1 MKKYLTFFI
10 LLLLLLSCSNKKE
23 NQLENADLTKKET
36 KTFFNFQK
44 IHKKQ
49 SHLDFQNNLKHD
61 LSSKSNLF
69 DYDFFYNGGGVGIV
83 DINNDGLKDI
93 FFCGN
98 QVDNKLFLNKG
109 NLVFED
115 ISEAANIN
123 KHKNWSNGVSF
134 ADVNNDGWMDIY
146 ISQGGPYKKEV
157 RKNLLYIN
165 QKNNTFTEKAVA
177 YGLADT
183 GISTQ
188 ASFFDYD
195 KDGDLD
201 CIVANENEYY
211 GLDPVSFYK
220 TLTNKKRL
228 HQSSSHLYQNNDG
241 KYTDITEKSGLLKPT
256 FGLGLCVSDIN
267 NDGWLDIYI
276 ANDYY
281 VPDAMYLNNRNGTFT
296 DQIKN
301 ATKQVSFYGM
311 GVDIEDIN
319 NDNLNDIFVL
329 DMASADHVR
338 SKTLMASM
346 NVEKHNLLVNK
357 LKLHHQY
364 MFNSLQ
370 LNIGNNTFHNI
381 AQVTGVSKTDW
392 SWAGLIMDANN
403 NENND
408 IYITNGYRRYALD
421 NDVRIQISNTKRQ
434 YKGKVPL
441 QIKENIYNQLP
452 SEKLTNLF
460 FSNKGNLN
468 FLDET
473 SVSGLGEASF
483 SNGAA
488 YADLDNDGD
497 LDIVV
502 NNIDDDAFLFKNL
515 STENN
520 TGNFLKIE
528 TKGKISEDFAKV
540 TLVYDGK
547 TRTKE
552 SKRVRGYL
560 SSVEN
565 TVHFGLGENKI
576 IDTVRVLWTSG
587 KFEEKYNIKAN
598 SSLIFNEKDAIKTSK
613 LSQKSDNTLFRKINT
628 TLKFTHVENEFNDFE
643 KEILLPQKQ
652 STLGPY
658 ITKGD
663 VNNDGKNDVFI
674 GGAKNQA
681 AAIYL
686 QKGNS
691 FEKLKNPI
699 FEKDA
704 HYEDMEALF
713 IDIDND
719 GDKDLYVVSG
729 GNEFI
734 ERSESLKDRVYI
746 NNGYGNF
753 TSRETNEIK
762 YYTISGKTVSK
773 IDFDNDGDFDIIVGN
788 RIKPQKYPVHEP
800 SIIYE
805 NIDGVFKNVTA
816 KIASEFENF
825 GIINK
830 VITTDFNNDGWQDF
844 IAVGEWTHIGIFLND
859 KGTFKDISSNSELNT
874 EKGWWNSITETD
886 VNNDGLKDYVIGNM
900 GLNNKLKANK
910 EKPLRI
916 YADDFDENGT
926 HDIVLS
932 YKYDGKYVPLRGKEC
947 STQQMPFISK
957 KIKSYYEFAN
967 SSLDDIYGQKLQT
980 SYNREVNEFKS
991 ILLLNE
997 GENKFKKVILPAMAQ
1012 TMPILDGDTFD
1023 FNQDGFEDLI
1033 VVGNIYNTEVETPR
1047 LDNPYG
1053 LVLLSNKKDNYT
1065 VLTPKKTGLYLNG
1078 NTKSVALIHH
1088 KKLKKLFA
1096 IIAVNNGKTELF
1108 EFLDKP

>member
-1 MKKYLTFFI
+1 MKSYLTLYISI
-10 LLLLLLSCSNKKE
+10 LILTSCSNKS
-23 NQLENADLTKKET
+23 ET
-36 KTFFNFQK
+36 ILDSQNLGEKVNITLFNFQK
-44 IHKKQ
+44 INKKQ
-49 SHLDFQNNLKHD
+49 SNLDFQNTLKHD
-61 LSSKSNLF
+61 LSTKSNLF
-69 DYDFFYNGGGVGIV
+69 DYDFFYNGAGVGIV
-83 DINNDGLKDI
+83 DVNNDGLKDV

-115 ISEAANIN
+115 ISEKANIN
-123 KHKNWSNGVSF
+123 QHKNWSNGVTF

-146 ISQGGPYKKEV
+146 VTQGGPYNLEE
-157 RKNLLYIN
+157 RQNLLYIN
-165 QKNNTFTEKAVA
+165 QKDNTFTEKAVE

-188 ASFFDYD
+188 ASFFDFD

-201 CIVANENEYY
+201 CIVANENDYY
-211 GLDPVSFYK
+211 GLDPITFYK
-220 TLTNKKRL
+220 TLKNKKHL
-228 HQSSSHLYQNNDG
+228 HQSSSHLYKNNNG
-241 KYTDITEKSGLLKPT
+241 KFIDITEKSGLLKPT

-281 VPDAMYLNNRNGTFT
+281 VPDALYLNNGNSTFT
-296 DQIKN
+296 DQIKK

-311 GVDIEDIN
+311 GVDVEDIN

-329 DMASADHVR
+329 DMASADHIR

-357 LKLHHQY
+357 LDLHHQY

-370 LNIGNNTFHNI
+370 LNIGNNKFHNV
-381 AQVTGVSKTDW
+381 AQVTGLSKTDW
-392 SWAGLIMDANN
+392 SWAGLIFDANN
-403 NENND
+403 DENND
-408 IYITNGYRRYALD
+408 IYVTNGYRRYALD
-421 NDVRIQISNTKRQ
+421 NDIRIQISNIKKQ
-434 YKGKVPL
+434 YRGKVPL
-441 QIKENIYNQLP
+441 KIKEEIYNQLP

-460 FSNKGNLN
+460 FSNNGNLN
-468 FLDET
+468 FLNKT
-473 SVSGLGEASF
+473 SDSGLSEPSF

-515 STENN
+515 STENDA
-520 TGNFLKIE
+520 GNYVKIE
-528 TKGKISEDFAKV
+528 TKGTISEDFAKV
-540 TLVYDGK
+540 TLMYDGK

-560 SSVEN
+560 SSVDN
-565 TVHFGLGENKI
+565 TVHFGLGKHKI
-576 IDTVRVLWTSG
+576 IDTVRVLWASG
-587 KFEEKYNIKAN
+587 NFEEKYNIKAN
-598 SSLIFNEKDAIKTSK
+598 SNLIFNEKDAKNHNKLRQKTN
-613 LSQKSDNTLFRKINT
+613 NTLFKKNNT
-628 TLKFTHVENEFNDFE
+628 LLNFTHVENEFNDFE

-658 ITKGD
+658 IVKGD
-663 VNNDGKNDVFI
+663 VNNDGKEDVFI
-674 GGAKNQA
+674 GGAKNQP

-686 QKGNS
+686 QKDNS
-691 FEKLKNPI
+691 FEKIKNTI
-699 FEKDA
+699 FDKDA

-719 GDKDLYVVSG
+719 SDLDLYVVSG
-729 GNEFI
+729 GNEFL
-734 ERSESLKDRVYI
+734 ERSESLKDRIYI
-746 NNGYGNF
+746 NDGKGNF
-753 TSRETNEIK
+753 KNKETNEIK
-762 YYTISGKTVSK
+762 DYTISGKTVSK

-805 NIDGVFKNVTA
+805 NVNGIFKNTTA
-816 KIASEFENF
+816 KIAPTFENF

-844 IAVGEWTHIGIFLND
+844 IAVGEWTHVGVFLND
-859 KGTFKDISSNSELNT
+859 KGTFKDISSTSKLNT

-900 GLNNKLKANK
+900 GLNNKLKASK

-932 YKYDGKYVPLRGKEC
+932 YQYDGKYVPLRGKEC

-957 KIKSYYEFAN
+957 RIKSYYEFAN
-967 SSLDDIYGQKLQT
+967 SSLEDIYGQKLQT

-991 ILLLNE
+991 ILLLNK
-997 GENKFKKVILPAMAQ
+997 GENKFKKIILPAMAQ

-1065 VLTPKKTGLYLNG
+1065 VLPPKDTGLYLNG
-1078 NTKSVALIHH
+1078 NAKSVELIHH
-1088 KKLKKLFA
+1088 KKLNKILA

-1108 EFLDKP
+1108 ELNAK

>member
-1 MKKYLTFFI
+1 MKSYLTLYISI
-10 LLLLLLSCSNKKE
+10 LILSSCSNK
-23 NQLENADLTKKET
+23 NET
-36 KTFFNFQK
+36 ILDSQNLGEKVNITLFNFQK
-44 IHKKQ
+44 INKKQ
-49 SHLDFQNNLKHD
+49 SNLDFQNTLKHD
-61 LSSKSNLF
+61 LSTKSNLF
-69 DYDFFYNGGGVGIV
+69 DYDFFYNGAGVGIV
-83 DINNDGLKDI
+83 DVNNDGLKDV

-115 ISEAANIN
+115 ISEKANIN
-123 KHKNWSNGVSF
+123 QHKNWSNGVTF

-146 ISQGGPYKKEV
+146 VTQGGPYNLEE
-157 RKNLLYIN
+157 RQNLLYIN
-165 QKNNTFTEKAVA
+165 QKDNTFTEKAVE

-188 ASFFDYD
+188 ASFFDFD

-201 CIVANENEYY
+201 CIVANENDYY
-211 GLDPVSFYK
+211 GLDPITFYK
-220 TLTNKKRL
+220 TLKNKKRL
-228 HQSSSHLYQNNDG
+228 HQSSSHLYKNNNG
-241 KYTDITEKSGLLKPT
+241 KFIDITEKSGLLKPT

-281 VPDAMYLNNRNGTFT
+281 VPDALYLNNRNSTFT
-296 DQIKN
+296 DQIKK

-311 GVDIEDIN
+311 GVDVEDIN

-329 DMASADHVR
+329 DMASADHIR

-357 LKLHHQY
+357 LDLHHQY

-370 LNIGNNTFHNI
+370 LNIGNNKFHNV
-381 AQVTGVSKTDW
+381 AQVTGLSKTDW
-392 SWAGLIMDANN
+392 SWAGLIFDANN
-403 NENND
+403 DENND
-408 IYITNGYRRYALD
+408 IYVTNGYRRYALD
-421 NDVRIQISNTKRQ
+421 NDIRIQISNIKKQ
-434 YKGKVPL
+434 YRGKVPL
-441 QIKENIYNQLP
+441 KIKEEIYNQLP

-460 FSNKGNLN
+460 FSNNGNLN
-468 FLDET
+468 FLNKT
-473 SVSGLGEASF
+473 SDSGLSEPSF

-515 STENN
+515 STEND
-520 TGNFLKIE
+520 TGNYVKIE
-528 TKGKISEDFAKV
+528 TKGTISEDFAKV
-540 TLVYDGK
+540 TLIYDGK

-560 SSVEN
+560 SSVDN
-565 TVHFGLGENKI
+565 TVHFGLGKHKI
-576 IDTVRVLWTSG
+576 IDTVRVLWASG
-587 KFEEKYNIKAN
+587 NFEEKYNIKAN
-598 SSLIFNEKDAIKTSK
+598 SNLIFNEKDAKNHNKLRQKTN
-613 LSQKSDNTLFRKINT
+613 NTLFKKNNT
-628 TLKFTHVENEFNDFE
+628 LLNFTHVENEFNDFE

-658 ITKGD
+658 IVKGD
-663 VNNDGKNDVFI
+663 VNNDGKEDVFI
-674 GGAKNQA
+674 GGAKNQP

-686 QKGNS
+686 QKDNS
-691 FEKLKNPI
+691 FEKIKNTI
-699 FEKDA
+699 FDKDA

-719 GDKDLYVVSG
+719 SDLDLYVVSG
-729 GNEFI
+729 GNEFL
-734 ERSESLKDRVYI
+734 ERSESLKDRIYI
-746 NNGYGNF
+746 NDGKGNF
-753 TSRETNEIK
+753 KNKETNEIK
-762 YYTISGKTVSK
+762 DYTISGKTVSK

-805 NIDGVFKNVTA
+805 NVNGIFKNTTA
-816 KIASEFENF
+816 KIAPTFENF

-844 IAVGEWTHIGIFLND
+844 IAVGEWTHVGVFLND
-859 KGTFKDISSNSELNT
+859 KGTFKDISSTSKLNT

-900 GLNNKLKANK
+900 GLNNKLKASK

-932 YKYDGKYVPLRGKEC
+932 YQYDGKYVPLRGKEC

-957 KIKSYYEFAN
+957 RIKSYYEFAN
-967 SSLDDIYGQKLQT
+967 SSLEDIYGQKLQT

-991 ILLLNE
+991 ILLLNK
-997 GENKFKKVILPAMAQ
+997 GENKFKKIILPAMAQ

-1065 VLTPKKTGLYLNG
+1065 VLPPKNTGLYLNG
-1078 NTKSVALIHH
+1078 NAKSVELIHH
-1088 KKLKKLFA
+1088 KKLNKILA

-1108 EFLDKP
+1108 ELNAK

>member
-1 MKKYLTFFI
+1 MKSYLTLYISI
-10 LLLLLLSCSNKKE
+10 LILSSCSNKS
-23 NQLENADLTKKET
+23 ET
-36 KTFFNFQK
+36 ILDSQNLGEKVNITLFNFQK
-44 IHKKQ
+44 INKKQ
-49 SHLDFQNNLKHD
+49 SNLDFKNTLKHD
-61 LSSKSNLF
+61 LSTKSNLF
-69 DYDFFYNGGGVGIV
+69 DYDFFYNGAGVGIV
-83 DINNDGLKDI
+83 DVNNDGLKDV

-115 ISEAANIN
+115 ISEKANIN
-123 KHKNWSNGVSF
+123 QHKNWSNGVTF

-146 ISQGGPYKKEV
+146 VTQGGPYNLEE
-157 RKNLLYIN
+157 RQNLLYIN
-165 QKNNTFTEKAVA
+165 QKDNTFTEKAVE

-188 ASFFDYD
+188 ASFFDFD

-201 CIVANENEYY
+201 CIVANENDYY
-211 GLDPVSFYK
+211 GLDPITFYK
-220 TLTNKKRL
+220 TLKNKKRL
-228 HQSSSHLYQNNDG
+228 HQSSSHLYKNNNG
-241 KYTDITEKSGLLKPT
+241 KFIDITEKSGLLKPT

-281 VPDAMYLNNRNGTFT
+281 VPDALYLNNGNSTFT
-296 DQIKN
+296 DQIKK

-311 GVDIEDIN
+311 GVDVEDIN

-329 DMASADHVR
+329 DMASADHIR

-357 LKLHHQY
+357 LDLHHQY

-370 LNIGNNTFHNI
+370 LNIGNNKFHNV
-381 AQVTGVSKTDW
+381 AQVTGLSKTDW
-392 SWAGLIMDANN
+392 SWAGLIFDANN
-403 NENND
+403 DENND
-408 IYITNGYRRYALD
+408 IYVTNGYRRYALD
-421 NDVRIQISNTKRQ
+421 NDIRIQISNIKKQ
-434 YKGKVPL
+434 YRGKVPL
-441 QIKENIYNQLP
+441 KIKEEIYNQLP

-460 FSNKGNLN
+460 FSNNGNLN
-468 FLDET
+468 FLNKT
-473 SVSGLGEASF
+473 SDSGLSEPSF

-515 STENN
+515 STEND
-520 TGNFLKIE
+520 TGNYVKIE
-528 TKGKISEDFAKV
+528 TKGTISEDFAKV
-540 TLVYDGK
+540 TLIYDGK

-560 SSVEN
+560 SSVDN
-565 TVHFGLGENKI
+565 TVHFGLGKHKI
-576 IDTVRVLWTSG
+576 IDTVRVLWASG
-587 KFEEKYNIKAN
+587 NFEEKYNIKAN
-598 SSLIFNEKDAIKTSK
+598 SNLIFNEKDAKNHNKLRQKTN
-613 LSQKSDNTLFRKINT
+613 NTLFKKNNT
-628 TLKFTHVENEFNDFE
+628 LLNFTHVENEFNDFE

-658 ITKGD
+658 IVKGD
-663 VNNDGKNDVFI
+663 VNNDGKEDVFI
-674 GGAKNQA
+674 GGAKNQP

-686 QKGNS
+686 QKDNS
-691 FEKLKNPI
+691 FEKIKNTI
-699 FEKDA
+699 FDKDA

-719 GDKDLYVVSG
+719 SDLDLYVVSG
-729 GNEFI
+729 GNEFL
-734 ERSESLKDRVYI
+734 ERSESLKDRIYI
-746 NNGYGNF
+746 NDGKGNF
-753 TSRETNEIK
+753 KNKETNEIK
-762 YYTISGKTVSK
+762 DYTISGKTVSK

-805 NIDGVFKNVTA
+805 NVNGIFKNTTA
-816 KIASEFENF
+816 KIAPTFENF

-844 IAVGEWTHIGIFLND
+844 IAVGEWTHVGVFLND
-859 KGTFKDISSNSELNT
+859 KGTFKDISSTSKLNT

-900 GLNNKLKANK
+900 GLNNKLKASK

-932 YKYDGKYVPLRGKEC
+932 YQYDGKYVPLRGKEC

-957 KIKSYYEFAN
+957 RIKSYYEFAN
-967 SSLDDIYGQKLQT
+967 SSLEDIYGQKLQT

-991 ILLLNE
+991 ILLLNK
-997 GENKFKKVILPAMAQ
+997 GENKFKKIILPAMAQ

-1065 VLTPKKTGLYLNG
+1065 VLPPKNTGLYLNG
-1078 NTKSVALIHH
+1078 NAKSVELIHH
-1088 KKLKKLFA
+1088 KKLNKILA

-1108 EFLDKP
+1108 ELNAK

>member
-1 MKKYLTFFI
+1 MKSYLTLYISI
-10 LLLLLLSCSNKKE
+10 LILSSCSNKS
-23 NQLENADLTKKET
+23 ET
-36 KTFFNFQK
+36 ISDSQNLGEKVNITLFNFQK
-44 IHKKQ
+44 INKKQ
-49 SHLDFQNNLKHD
+49 SNLDFKNTLKHD
-61 LSSKSNLF
+61 LSTKSNLF
-69 DYDFFYNGGGVGIV
+69 DYDFFYNGAGVGIV
-83 DINNDGLKDI
+83 DVNNDGLKDV

-115 ISEAANIN
+115 ISEKANIN
-123 KHKNWSNGVSF
+123 QHKNWSNGVTF

-146 ISQGGPYKKEV
+146 VTQGGPYNLEE
-157 RKNLLYIN
+157 RQNLLYIN
-165 QKNNTFTEKAVA
+165 QKDNTFTEKAVE

-188 ASFFDYD
+188 ASFFDFD

-201 CIVANENEYY
+201 CIVANENDYY
-211 GLDPVSFYK
+211 GLDPITFYK
-220 TLTNKKRL
+220 TLKNKKRL
-228 HQSSSHLYQNNDG
+228 HQSSSHLYKNNNG
-241 KYTDITEKSGLLKPT
+241 KFIDITEKSGLLKPT

-281 VPDAMYLNNRNGTFT
+281 VPDALYLNNGNSTFT
-296 DQIKN
+296 DQIKK

-311 GVDIEDIN
+311 GVDVEDIN

-329 DMASADHVR
+329 DMASADHIR

-357 LKLHHQY
+357 LDLHHQY

-370 LNIGNNTFHNI
+370 LNIGNNKFHNV
-381 AQVTGVSKTDW
+381 AQVTGLSKTDW
-392 SWAGLIMDANN
+392 SWAGLIFDANN
-403 NENND
+403 DENND
-408 IYITNGYRRYALD
+408 IYVTNGYRRYALD
-421 NDVRIQISNTKRQ
+421 NDIRIQISNIKKQ
-434 YKGKVPL
+434 YRGKVPL
-441 QIKENIYNQLP
+441 KIKEEIYNQLP

-460 FSNKGNLN
+460 FSNNGNLN
-468 FLDET
+468 FLNKT
-473 SVSGLGEASF
+473 SDSGLSEPSF

-515 STENN
+515 STEND
-520 TGNFLKIE
+520 TGNYVKIE
-528 TKGKISEDFAKV
+528 TKGTISEDFAKV
-540 TLVYDGK
+540 TLIYDGK

-560 SSVEN
+560 SSVDN
-565 TVHFGLGENKI
+565 TVHFGLGKHKI
-576 IDTVRVLWTSG
+576 IDTVRVLWASG
-587 KFEEKYNIKAN
+587 NFEEKYNIKAN
-598 SSLIFNEKDAIKTSK
+598 SNLIFNEKDAKNHNKLRQKTN
-613 LSQKSDNTLFRKINT
+613 NTLFKKNNT
-628 TLKFTHVENEFNDFE
+628 LLNFTHVENEFNDFE

-658 ITKGD
+658 IVKGD
-663 VNNDGKNDVFI
+663 VNNDGKEDVFI
-674 GGAKNQA
+674 GGAKNQP

-686 QKGNS
+686 QKDNS
-691 FEKLKNPI
+691 FEKIKNTI
-699 FEKDA
+699 FDKDA

-719 GDKDLYVVSG
+719 SDLDLYVVSG
-729 GNEFI
+729 GNEFL
-734 ERSESLKDRVYI
+734 ERSESLKDRIYI
-746 NNGYGNF
+746 NDGKGNF
-753 TSRETNEIK
+753 KNKETNEIK
-762 YYTISGKTVSK
+762 DYTISGKTVSK

-805 NIDGVFKNVTA
+805 NVNGIFKNTTA
-816 KIASEFENF
+816 KIAPTFENF

-844 IAVGEWTHIGIFLND
+844 IAVGEWTHVGVFLND
-859 KGTFKDISSNSELNT
+859 KGTFKDISSTSKLNT

-900 GLNNKLKANK
+900 GLNNKLKASK

-932 YKYDGKYVPLRGKEC
+932 YQYDGKYVPLRGKEC

-957 KIKSYYEFAN
+957 RIKSYYEFAN
-967 SSLDDIYGQKLQT
+967 SSLEDIYGQKLQT

-991 ILLLNE
+991 ILLLNK
-997 GENKFKKVILPAMAQ
+997 GENKFKKIILPAMAQ

-1065 VLTPKKTGLYLNG
+1065 VLPPKNTGLYLNG
-1078 NTKSVALIHH
+1078 NAKSVELIHH
-1088 KKLKKLFA
+1088 KKLNKILA

-1108 EFLDKP
+1108 ELNAK

>member
-1 MKKYLTFFI
+1 MKSYLTLYISI
-10 LLLLLLSCSNKKE
+10 LILTSCSNKS
-23 NQLENADLTKKET
+23 ET
-36 KTFFNFQK
+36 ILDSQNLGEKVNITLFNFQK
-44 IHKKQ
+44 INKKQ
-49 SHLDFQNNLKHD
+49 SNLDFQNTLKHD
-61 LSSKSNLF
+61 LSTKSNLF
-69 DYDFFYNGGGVGIV
+69 DYDFFYNGAGVGIV
-83 DINNDGLKDI
+83 DVNNDGLKDV

-115 ISEAANIN
+115 ISEKANIN
-123 KHKNWSNGVSF
+123 QHKNWSNGVTF

-146 ISQGGPYKKEV
+146 VTQGGPYNLEE
-157 RKNLLYIN
+157 RQNLLYIN
-165 QKNNTFTEKAVA
+165 QKDNTFTEKAVE

-188 ASFFDYD
+188 ASFFDFD

-201 CIVANENEYY
+201 CIVANENDYY
-211 GLDPVSFYK
+211 GLDPITFYK
-220 TLTNKKRL
+220 TLKNKKRL
-228 HQSSSHLYQNNDG
+228 HQSSSHLYKNNNG
-241 KYTDITEKSGLLKPT
+241 KFIDITEKSGLLKPT

-281 VPDAMYLNNRNGTFT
+281 VPDALYLNNRNSTFT
-296 DQIKN
+296 DQIKK

-311 GVDIEDIN
+311 GVDVEDIN

-329 DMASADHVR
+329 DMASADHIR

-357 LKLHHQY
+357 LDLHHQY

-370 LNIGNNTFHNI
+370 LNIGNNKFHNV
-381 AQVTGVSKTDW
+381 AQVTGLSKTDW
-392 SWAGLIMDANN
+392 SWAGLIFDANN
-403 NENND
+403 DENND
-408 IYITNGYRRYALD
+408 IYVTNGYRRYALD
-421 NDVRIQISNTKRQ
+421 NDIRIQISNIKKQ
-434 YKGKVPL
+434 YRGKVPL
-441 QIKENIYNQLP
+441 KIKEEIYNQLP

-460 FSNKGNLN
+460 FSNNGNLN
-468 FLDET
+468 FLNKT
-473 SVSGLGEASF
+473 SDSGLSEPSF

-515 STENN
+515 STEND
-520 TGNFLKIE
+520 TGNYVKIE
-528 TKGKISEDFAKV
+528 TKGTISEDFAKV
-540 TLVYDGK
+540 TLIYDGK

-560 SSVEN
+560 SSVDN
-565 TVHFGLGENKI
+565 TVHFGLGKHKI
-576 IDTVRVLWTSG
+576 IDTVRVLWASG
-587 KFEEKYNIKAN
+587 NFEEKYNIKAN
-598 SSLIFNEKDAIKTSK
+598 SNLIFNEKDAKNHNKLRQKTN
-613 LSQKSDNTLFRKINT
+613 NTLFKKNNT
-628 TLKFTHVENEFNDFE
+628 LLNFTHVENEFNDFE

-658 ITKGD
+658 IVKGD
-663 VNNDGKNDVFI
+663 VNNDGKEDVFI
-674 GGAKNQA
+674 GGAKNQP

-686 QKGNS
+686 QKDNS
-691 FEKLKNPI
+691 FEKIKNTI
-699 FEKDA
+699 FDKDA

-719 GDKDLYVVSG
+719 SDLDLYVVSG
-729 GNEFI
+729 GNEFL
-734 ERSESLKDRVYI
+734 ERSESLKDRIYI
-746 NNGYGNF
+746 NDGKGNF
-753 TSRETNEIK
+753 KNKETNEIK
-762 YYTISGKTVSK
+762 DYTISGKTVSK

-805 NIDGVFKNVTA
+805 NVNGIFKNTTA
-816 KIASEFENF
+816 KIAPTFENF

-844 IAVGEWTHIGIFLND
+844 IAVGEWTHVGVFLND
-859 KGTFKDISSNSELNT
+859 KGTFKDISSTSKLNT

-900 GLNNKLKANK
+900 GLNNKLKASK

-932 YKYDGKYVPLRGKEC
+932 YQYDGKYVPLRGKEC

-957 KIKSYYEFAN
+957 RIKSYYEFAN
-967 SSLDDIYGQKLQT
+967 SSLEDIYGQKLQT

-991 ILLLNE
+991 ILLLNK
-997 GENKFKKVILPAMAQ
+997 GENKFKKIILPAMAQ

-1065 VLTPKKTGLYLNG
+1065 VLPPKNTGLYLNG
-1078 NTKSVALIHH
+1078 NAKSVELIHH
-1088 KKLKKLFA
+1088 KKLNKILA

-1108 EFLDKP
+1108 ELNAK

>member
-1 MKKYLTFFI
+1 MKSYLTLYISI
-10 LLLLLLSCSNKKE
+10 LILTSCSNKS
-23 NQLENADLTKKET
+23 ET
-36 KTFFNFQK
+36 ILDSQNLGEKVNITLFNFQK
-44 IHKKQ
+44 INKKQ
-49 SHLDFQNNLKHD
+49 SNLDFQNTLKHD
-61 LSSKSNLF
+61 LSTKSNLF
-69 DYDFFYNGGGVGIV
+69 DYDFFYNGAGVGIV
-83 DINNDGLKDI
+83 DVNNDGLKDV

-115 ISEAANIN
+115 ISEKANIN
-123 KHKNWSNGVSF
+123 QHKNWSNGVTF

-146 ISQGGPYKKEV
+146 VTQGGPYNLEE
-157 RKNLLYIN
+157 RQNLLYIN
-165 QKNNTFTEKAVA
+165 QKDNTFTEKAVE

-188 ASFFDYD
+188 ASFFDFD

-201 CIVANENEYY
+201 CIVANENDYY
-211 GLDPVSFYK
+211 GLDPITFYK
-220 TLTNKKRL
+220 TLKNKKRL
-228 HQSSSHLYQNNDG
+228 HQSSSHLYKNNNG
-241 KYTDITEKSGLLKPT
+241 KFIDITEKSGLLKPT

-281 VPDAMYLNNRNGTFT
+281 VPDALYLNNGNSTFT
-296 DQIKN
+296 DQIKK

-311 GVDIEDIN
+311 GVDVEDIN

-329 DMASADHVR
+329 DMASADHIR

-357 LKLHHQY
+357 LDLHHQY

-370 LNIGNNTFHNI
+370 LNIGNNKFHNV
-381 AQVTGVSKTDW
+381 AQVTGLSKTDW
-392 SWAGLIMDANN
+392 SWAGLIFDANN
-403 NENND
+403 DENND
-408 IYITNGYRRYALD
+408 IYVTNGYRRYALD
-421 NDVRIQISNTKRQ
+421 NDIRIQISNIKKQ
-434 YKGKVPL
+434 YRGKVPL
-441 QIKENIYNQLP
+441 KIKEEIYNQLP

-460 FSNKGNLN
+460 FSNNGNLN
-468 FLDET
+468 FLNKT
-473 SVSGLGEASF
+473 SDSGLSEPSF

-515 STENN
+515 STENDA
-520 TGNFLKIE
+520 GNYVKIE
-528 TKGKISEDFAKV
+528 TKGTISEDFAKV
-540 TLVYDGK
+540 TLIYDGK

-560 SSVEN
+560 SSVDN
-565 TVHFGLGENKI
+565 TVHFGLGKHKI
-576 IDTVRVLWTSG
+576 IDTVRVLWASG
-587 KFEEKYNIKAN
+587 NFEEKYNIKAN
-598 SSLIFNEKDAIKTSK
+598 SNLIFNEKDAKNHNKLRQKTN
-613 LSQKSDNTLFRKINT
+613 NTLFKKNNT
-628 TLKFTHVENEFNDFE
+628 LLNFTHVENEFNDFE

-658 ITKGD
+658 IVKGD
-663 VNNDGKNDVFI
+663 VNNDGKEDVFI
-674 GGAKNQA
+674 GGAKNQP

-686 QKGNS
+686 QKDNS
-691 FEKLKNPI
+691 FEKIKNTI
-699 FEKDA
+699 FDKDA

-719 GDKDLYVVSG
+719 SDLDLYVVSG
-729 GNEFI
+729 GNEFL
-734 ERSESLKDRVYI
+734 ERSESLKDRIYI
-746 NNGYGNF
+746 NDGKGNF
-753 TSRETNEIK
+753 KNKETNEIK
-762 YYTISGKTVSK
+762 DYTISGKTVSK

-805 NIDGVFKNVTA
+805 NVNGIFKNTTA
-816 KIASEFENF
+816 KIAPTFENF

-844 IAVGEWTHIGIFLND
+844 IAVGEWTHVGVFLND
-859 KGTFKDISSNSELNT
+859 KGTFKDISSTSKLNT

-900 GLNNKLKANK
+900 GLNNKLKASK

-932 YKYDGKYVPLRGKEC
+932 YQYDGKYVPLRGKEC

-957 KIKSYYEFAN
+957 RIKSYYEFAN
-967 SSLDDIYGQKLQT
+967 SSLEDIYGQKLQT

-991 ILLLNE
+991 ILLLNK
-997 GENKFKKVILPAMAQ
+997 GENKFKKIILPAMAQ

-1065 VLTPKKTGLYLNG
+1065 VLPPKDTGLYLNG
-1078 NTKSVALIHH
+1078 NAKSVELIHH
-1088 KKLKKLFA
+1088 KKLNKILA

-1108 EFLDKP
+1108 ELNAK

>member
-1 MKKYLTFFI
+1 MKSYLTLYISI
-10 LLLLLLSCSNKKE
+10 LILSSCSNKS
-23 NQLENADLTKKET
+23 ET
-36 KTFFNFQK
+36 ILDSQNLGEKVNITLFNFQK
-44 IHKKQ
+44 INKKQ
-49 SHLDFQNNLKHD
+49 SNLDFKNTLKHD
-61 LSSKSNLF
+61 LSTKSNLF
-69 DYDFFYNGGGVGIV
+69 DYDFFYNGAGVGIV
-83 DINNDGLKDI
+83 DVNNDGLKDV

-115 ISEAANIN
+115 ISEKANIN
-123 KHKNWSNGVSF
+123 QHKNWSNGVTF

-146 ISQGGPYKKEV
+146 VTQGGPYNLEE
-157 RKNLLYIN
+157 RQNLLYIN
-165 QKNNTFTEKAVA
+165 QKDNTFTEKAVE

-188 ASFFDYD
+188 ASFFDFD

-201 CIVANENEYY
+201 CIVANENDYY
-211 GLDPVSFYK
+211 GLDPITFYK
-220 TLTNKKRL
+220 TLKNKKRL
-228 HQSSSHLYQNNDG
+228 HQSSSHLYKNNNG
-241 KYTDITEKSGLLKPT
+241 KFIDITEKSGLLKPT

-281 VPDAMYLNNRNGTFT
+281 VPDALYLNNGNSTFT
-296 DQIKN
+296 DQIKK

-311 GVDIEDIN
+311 GVDVEDIN

-329 DMASADHVR
+329 DMASADHIR

-357 LKLHHQY
+357 LDLHHQY

-370 LNIGNNTFHNI
+370 LNIGNNKFHNV
-381 AQVTGVSKTDW
+381 AQVTGLSKTDW
-392 SWAGLIMDANN
+392 SWAGLIFDANN
-403 NENND
+403 DENND
-408 IYITNGYRRYALD
+408 IYVTNGYRRYALD
-421 NDVRIQISNTKRQ
+421 NDIRIQISNIKKQ
-434 YKGKVPL
+434 YRGKVPL
-441 QIKENIYNQLP
+441 KIKEEIYNQLP

-460 FSNKGNLN
+460 FSNNGNLN
-468 FLDET
+468 FLNKT
-473 SVSGLGEASF
+473 SDSGLSEPSF

-515 STENN
+515 STEND
-520 TGNFLKIE
+520 TGNYVKIE
-528 TKGKISEDFAKV
+528 TKGTISEDFAKV
-540 TLVYDGK
+540 TLMYDGK

-560 SSVEN
+560 SSVDN
-565 TVHFGLGENKI
+565 TVHFGLGKHKI
-576 IDTVRVLWTSG
+576 IDTVRVLWASG
-587 KFEEKYNIKAN
+587 NFEEKYNIKAN
-598 SSLIFNEKDAIKTSK
+598 SNLIFNEKDAKNHNKLRQKTN
-613 LSQKSDNTLFRKINT
+613 NTLFKKNNT
-628 TLKFTHVENEFNDFE
+628 LLNFTHVENEFNDFE

-658 ITKGD
+658 IVKGD
-663 VNNDGKNDVFI
+663 VNNDGKEDVFI
-674 GGAKNQA
+674 GGAKNQP

-686 QKGNS
+686 QKDNS
-691 FEKLKNPI
+691 FEKIKNTI
-699 FEKDA
+699 FDKDA

-719 GDKDLYVVSG
+719 SDLDLYVVSG
-729 GNEFI
+729 GNEFL
-734 ERSESLKDRVYI
+734 ERSESLKDRIYI
-746 NNGYGNF
+746 NDGKGNF
-753 TSRETNEIK
+753 KNKETNEIK
-762 YYTISGKTVSK
+762 DYTISGKTVSK

-805 NIDGVFKNVTA
+805 NVNGIFKNTTA
-816 KIASEFENF
+816 KIAPTFENF

-844 IAVGEWTHIGIFLND
+844 IAVGEWTHVGVFLND
-859 KGTFKDISSNSELNT
+859 KGTFKDISSTSKLNT

-900 GLNNKLKANK
+900 GLNNKLKASK

-932 YKYDGKYVPLRGKEC
+932 YQYDGKYVPLRGKEC

-957 KIKSYYEFAN
+957 RIKSYYEFAN
-967 SSLDDIYGQKLQT
+967 SSLEDIYGQKLQT

-991 ILLLNE
+991 ILLLNK
-997 GENKFKKVILPAMAQ
+997 GENKFKKIILPAMAQ

-1065 VLTPKKTGLYLNG
+1065 VLPPKNTGLYLNG
-1078 NTKSVALIHH
+1078 NAKSVELIHH
-1088 KKLKKLFA
+1088 KKLNKILA

-1108 EFLDKP
+1108 ELNAK

>member
-1 MKKYLTFFI
+1 MKSYLTLYISI
-10 LLLLLLSCSNKKE
+10 LILTSCSNKS
-23 NQLENADLTKKET
+23 ET
-36 KTFFNFQK
+36 ILDSQNLGEKVNITLFNFQK
-44 IHKKQ
+44 INKKQ
-49 SHLDFQNNLKHD
+49 SNLDFQNTLKHD
-61 LSSKSNLF
+61 LSTKSNLF
-69 DYDFFYNGGGVGIV
+69 DYDFFYNGAGVGIV
-83 DINNDGLKDI
+83 DVNNDGLKDV

-115 ISEAANIN
+115 ISEKANIN
-123 KHKNWSNGVSF
+123 QHKNWSNGVTF

-146 ISQGGPYKKEV
+146 VTQGGPYNLEE
-157 RKNLLYIN
+157 RQNLLYIN
-165 QKNNTFTEKAVA
+165 QKDNTFTEKAVE

-188 ASFFDYD
+188 ASFFDFD

-201 CIVANENEYY
+201 CIVANENDYY
-211 GLDPVSFYK
+211 GLDPITFYK
-220 TLTNKKRL
+220 TLKNKKRL
-228 HQSSSHLYQNNDG
+228 HQSSSHLYKNNNG
-241 KYTDITEKSGLLKPT
+241 KFIDITEKSGLLKPT

-281 VPDAMYLNNRNGTFT
+281 VPDALYLNNGNSTFT
-296 DQIKN
+296 DQIKK

-311 GVDIEDIN
+311 GVDVEDIN

-329 DMASADHVR
+329 DMASADHIR

-357 LKLHHQY
+357 LDLHHQY

-370 LNIGNNTFHNI
+370 LNIGNNKFHNV
-381 AQVTGVSKTDW
+381 AQVTGLSKTDW
-392 SWAGLIMDANN
+392 SWAGLIFDANN
-403 NENND
+403 DENND
-408 IYITNGYRRYALD
+408 IYVTNGYRRYALD
-421 NDVRIQISNTKRQ
+421 NDIRIQISNIKKQ
-434 YKGKVPL
+434 YRGKVPL
-441 QIKENIYNQLP
+441 KIKEEIYNQLP

-460 FSNKGNLN
+460 FSNNGNLN
-468 FLDET
+468 FLNKT
-473 SVSGLGEASF
+473 SDSGLSEPSF

-515 STENN
+515 STENDA
-520 TGNFLKIE
+520 GNYVKIE
-528 TKGKISEDFAKV
+528 TKGTISEDFAKV
-540 TLVYDGK
+540 TLMYDGK

-560 SSVEN
+560 SSVDN
-565 TVHFGLGENKI
+565 TVHFGLGKHKI
-576 IDTVRVLWTSG
+576 IDTVRVLWASG
-587 KFEEKYNIKAN
+587 NFEEKYNIKAN
-598 SSLIFNEKDAIKTSK
+598 SNLIFNEKDAKNHNKLRQKTN
-613 LSQKSDNTLFRKINT
+613 NTLFKKNNT
-628 TLKFTHVENEFNDFE
+628 LLNFTHVENEFNDFE

-658 ITKGD
+658 IVKGD
-663 VNNDGKNDVFI
+663 VNNDGKEDVFI
-674 GGAKNQA
+674 GGAKNQP

-686 QKGNS
+686 QKDNS
-691 FEKLKNPI
+691 FEKIKNTI
-699 FEKDA
+699 FDKDA

-719 GDKDLYVVSG
+719 SDLDLYVVSG
-729 GNEFI
+729 GNEFL
-734 ERSESLKDRVYI
+734 ERSESLKDRIYI
-746 NNGYGNF
+746 NDGKGNF
-753 TSRETNEIK
+753 KNKETNEIK
-762 YYTISGKTVSK
+762 DYTISGKTVSK

-805 NIDGVFKNVTA
+805 NVNGIFKNTTA
-816 KIASEFENF
+816 KIAPTFENF

-844 IAVGEWTHIGIFLND
+844 IAVGEWTHVGVFLND
-859 KGTFKDISSNSELNT
+859 KGTFKDISSTSKLNT

-900 GLNNKLKANK
+900 GLNNKLKASK

-932 YKYDGKYVPLRGKEC
+932 YQYDGKYVPLRGKEC

-957 KIKSYYEFAN
+957 RIKSYYEFAN
-967 SSLDDIYGQKLQT
+967 SSLEDIYGQKLQT

-991 ILLLNE
+991 ILLLNK
-997 GENKFKKVILPAMAQ
+997 GENKFKKIILPAMAQ

-1065 VLTPKKTGLYLNG
+1065 VLPPKDTGLYLNG
-1078 NTKSVALIHH
+1078 NAKSVELIHH
-1088 KKLKKLFA
+1088 KKLNKILA

-1108 EFLDKP
+1108 ELNAK

>member
-1 MKKYLTFFI
+1 MKSYLTLYISI
-10 LLLLLLSCSNKKE
+10 LILSSCSNKS
-23 NQLENADLTKKET
+23 ET
-36 KTFFNFQK
+36 ILDSQNLGEKVNITLFNFQK
-44 IHKKQ
+44 INKKQ
-49 SHLDFQNNLKHD
+49 SNLDFKNTLKHD
-61 LSSKSNLF
+61 LSTKSNLF
-69 DYDFFYNGGGVGIV
+69 DYDFFYNGAGVGIV
-83 DINNDGLKDI
+83 DVNNDGLKDV

-115 ISEAANIN
+115 ISEKANIN
-123 KHKNWSNGVSF
+123 QHKNWSNGVTF

-146 ISQGGPYKKEV
+146 VTQGGPYNLEE
-157 RKNLLYIN
+157 RQNLLYIN
-165 QKNNTFTEKAVA
+165 QKDNTFTEKAVE

-188 ASFFDYD
+188 ASFFDFD

-201 CIVANENEYY
+201 CIVANENDYY
-211 GLDPVSFYK
+211 GLDPITFYK
-220 TLTNKKRL
+220 TLKNKKRL
-228 HQSSSHLYQNNDG
+228 HQSSSHLYKNNNG
-241 KYTDITEKSGLLKPT
+241 KFIDITEKSGLLKPT

-281 VPDAMYLNNRNGTFT
+281 VPDALYLNNGNSTFT
-296 DQIKN
+296 DQIKK

-311 GVDIEDIN
+311 GVDVEDIN

-329 DMASADHVR
+329 DMASADHIR

-357 LKLHHQY
+357 LDLHHQY

-370 LNIGNNTFHNI
+370 LNIGNNKFHNV
-381 AQVTGVSKTDW
+381 AQVTGLSKTDW
-392 SWAGLIMDANN
+392 SWAGLIFDANN
-403 NENND
+403 DENND
-408 IYITNGYRRYALD
+408 IYVTNGYRRYALD
-421 NDVRIQISNTKRQ
+421 NDIRIQISNIKKQ
-434 YKGKVPL
+434 YRGKVPL
-441 QIKENIYNQLP
+441 KIKEEIYNQLP

-460 FSNKGNLN
+460 FSNNGNLN
-468 FLDET
+468 FLNKT
-473 SVSGLGEASF
+473 SDSGLSEPSF

-515 STENN
+515 STENDA
-520 TGNFLKIE
+520 GNYVKIE
-528 TKGKISEDFAKV
+528 TKGTISEDFAKV
-540 TLVYDGK
+540 TLIYDGK

-560 SSVEN
+560 SSVDN
-565 TVHFGLGENKI
+565 TVHFGLGKHKI
-576 IDTVRVLWTSG
+576 IDTVRVLWASG
-587 KFEEKYNIKAN
+587 NFEEKYNIKAN
-598 SSLIFNEKDAIKTSK
+598 SNLIFNEKDAKNHNKLRQKTN
-613 LSQKSDNTLFRKINT
+613 NTLFKKNNT
-628 TLKFTHVENEFNDFE
+628 LLNFTHVENEFNDFE

-658 ITKGD
+658 IVKGD
-663 VNNDGKNDVFI
+663 VNNDGKEDVFI
-674 GGAKNQA
+674 SGAKNQP

-686 QKGNS
+686 QKDNS
-691 FEKLKNPI
+691 FEKIKNTI
-699 FEKDA
+699 FDKDA

-719 GDKDLYVVSG
+719 SDLDLYVVSG
-729 GNEFI
+729 GNEFL
-734 ERSESLKDRVYI
+734 ERSESLKDRIYI
-746 NNGYGNF
+746 NDGKGNF
-753 TSRETNEIK
+753 KNKETNEIK
-762 YYTISGKTVSK
+762 DYTISGKTVSK

-805 NIDGVFKNVTA
+805 NVNGIFKNTTA
-816 KIASEFENF
+816 KIAPTFENF

-844 IAVGEWTHIGIFLND
+844 IAVGEWTHVGVFLND
-859 KGTFKDISSNSELNT
+859 KGTFKDISSTSKLNT

-900 GLNNKLKANK
+900 GLNNKLKASK

-932 YKYDGKYVPLRGKEC
+932 YQYDGKYVPLRGKEC

-957 KIKSYYEFAN
+957 RIKSYYEFAN
-967 SSLDDIYGQKLQT
+967 SSLEDIYGQKLQT

-991 ILLLNE
+991 ILLLNK
-997 GENKFKKVILPAMAQ
+997 GENKFKKIILPAMAQ

-1065 VLTPKKTGLYLNG
+1065 VLPPKNTGLYLNG
-1078 NTKSVALIHH
+1078 NAKSVELIHH
-1088 KKLKKLFA
+1088 KKLNKILA

-1108 EFLDKP
+1108 ELNAK

>member
-1 MKKYLTFFI
+1 MKSYLTLYISI
-10 LLLLLLSCSNKKE
+10 LILSSCSNKS
-23 NQLENADLTKKET
+23 ET
-36 KTFFNFQK
+36 ILDSQNLGEKVNITLFNFQK
-44 IHKKQ
+44 INKKQ
-49 SHLDFQNNLKHD
+49 SNLDFKNTLKHD
-61 LSSKSNLF
+61 LSTKSNLF
-69 DYDFFYNGGGVGIV
+69 DYDFFYNGAGVGIV
-83 DINNDGLKDI
+83 DVNNDGLKDV

-115 ISEAANIN
+115 ISEKANIN
-123 KHKNWSNGVSF
+123 QHKNWSNGVTF

-146 ISQGGPYKKEV
+146 VTQGGPYNLEE
-157 RKNLLYIN
+157 RQNLLYIN
-165 QKNNTFTEKAVA
+165 QKDNTFTEKAVE

-188 ASFFDYD
+188 ASFFDFD

-201 CIVANENEYY
+201 CIVANENDYY
-211 GLDPVSFYK
+211 GLDPITFYK
-220 TLTNKKRL
+220 TLKNKKRL
-228 HQSSSHLYQNNDG
+228 HQSSSHLYKNNNG
-241 KYTDITEKSGLLKPT
+241 KFIDITEKSGLLKPT

-281 VPDAMYLNNRNGTFT
+281 VPDALYLNNGNSTFT
-296 DQIKN
+296 DQIKK

-311 GVDIEDIN
+311 GVDVEDIN

-329 DMASADHVR
+329 DMASADHIR

-357 LKLHHQY
+357 LDLHHQY

-370 LNIGNNTFHNI
+370 LNIGNNKFHNV
-381 AQVTGVSKTDW
+381 AQVTGLSKTDW
-392 SWAGLIMDANN
+392 SWAGLIFDANN
-403 NENND
+403 DENND
-408 IYITNGYRRYALD
+408 IYVTNGYRRYALD
-421 NDVRIQISNTKRQ
+421 NDIRIQISNIKKQ
-434 YKGKVPL
+434 YRGKVPL
-441 QIKENIYNQLP
+441 KIKEEIYNQLP
-452 SEKLTNLF
+452 SEKLTNVF
-460 FSNKGNLN
+460 FSNNGNLN
-468 FLDET
+468 FLNKT
-473 SVSGLGEASF
+473 SDSGLSEPSF

-515 STENN
+515 STEND
-520 TGNFLKIE
+520 TGNYVKIE
-528 TKGKISEDFAKV
+528 TKGTISEDFAKV
-540 TLVYDGK
+540 TLIYDGK

-560 SSVEN
+560 SSVDN
-565 TVHFGLGENKI
+565 TVHFGLGKHKI
-576 IDTVRVLWTSG
+576 IDTVRVLWASG
-587 KFEEKYNIKAN
+587 NFEEKYNIKAN
-598 SSLIFNEKDAIKTSK
+598 SNLIFNEKDAKNHNKLRQKTN
-613 LSQKSDNTLFRKINT
+613 NTLFKKNNT
-628 TLKFTHVENEFNDFE
+628 LLNFTHVENEFNDFE

-658 ITKGD
+658 IVKGD
-663 VNNDGKNDVFI
+663 VNNDGKEDVFI
-674 GGAKNQA
+674 GGAKNQP

-686 QKGNS
+686 QKDNS
-691 FEKLKNPI
+691 FEKIKNTI
-699 FEKDA
+699 FDKDA

-719 GDKDLYVVSG
+719 SDLDLYVVSG
-729 GNEFI
+729 GNEFL
-734 ERSESLKDRVYI
+734 ERSESLKDRIYI
-746 NNGYGNF
+746 NDGKGNF
-753 TSRETNEIK
+753 KNKETNEIK
-762 YYTISGKTVSK
+762 DYTISGKTVSK

-805 NIDGVFKNVTA
+805 NVNGIFKNTTA
-816 KIASEFENF
+816 KIAPTFENF

-844 IAVGEWTHIGIFLND
+844 IAVGEWTHVGVFLND
-859 KGTFKDISSNSELNT
+859 KGTFKDISSTSKLNT

-900 GLNNKLKANK
+900 GLNNKLKASK

-932 YKYDGKYVPLRGKEC
+932 YQYDGKYVPLRGKEC

-957 KIKSYYEFAN
+957 RIKSYYEFAN
-967 SSLDDIYGQKLQT
+967 SSLEDIYGQKLQT

-991 ILLLNE
+991 ILLLNK
-997 GENKFKKVILPAMAQ
+997 GENKFKKIILPAMAQ

-1065 VLTPKKTGLYLNG
+1065 VLPPKNTGLYLNG
-1078 NTKSVALIHH
+1078 NAKSVELIHH
-1088 KKLKKLFA
+1088 KKLNKILA

-1108 EFLDKP
+1108 ELNAK

>member
-1 MKKYLTFFI
+1 MKSYLTLYISI
-10 LLLLLLSCSNKKE
+10 LILSSCSNKS
-23 NQLENADLTKKET
+23 ET
-36 KTFFNFQK
+36 ILDSQNLGEKVNITLFNFQK
-44 IHKKQ
+44 INKKQ
-49 SHLDFQNNLKHD
+49 SNLDFKNTLKHD
-61 LSSKSNLF
+61 LSTKSNLF
-69 DYDFFYNGGGVGIV
+69 DYDFFYNGAGVGIV
-83 DINNDGLKDI
+83 DVNNDGLKDV

-115 ISEAANIN
+115 ISEKANIN
-123 KHKNWSNGVSF
+123 QHKNWSNGVTF

-146 ISQGGPYKKEV
+146 VTQGGPYNLEE
-157 RKNLLYIN
+157 RQNLLYIN
-165 QKNNTFTEKAVA
+165 QKDNTFTEKAVE

-188 ASFFDYD
+188 ASFFDFD

-201 CIVANENEYY
+201 CIVANENDYY
-211 GLDPVSFYK
+211 GLDPITFYK
-220 TLTNKKRL
+220 TLKNKKRL
-228 HQSSSHLYQNNDG
+228 HQSSSHLYKNNNG
-241 KYTDITEKSGLLKPT
+241 KFIDITEKSGLLKPT

-281 VPDAMYLNNRNGTFT
+281 VPDALYLNNGNSTFT
-296 DQIKN
+296 DQIKK

-311 GVDIEDIN
+311 GVDVEDIN

-329 DMASADHVR
+329 DMASADHIR

-357 LKLHHQY
+357 LDLHHQY

-370 LNIGNNTFHNI
+370 LNIGNNKFHNV
-381 AQVTGVSKTDW
+381 AQVTGLSKTDW
-392 SWAGLIMDANN
+392 SWAGLIFDANN
-403 NENND
+403 DENND
-408 IYITNGYRRYALD
+408 IYVTNGYRRYALD
-421 NDVRIQISNTKRQ
+421 NDIRIQISNIKKQ
-434 YKGKVPL
+434 YRGKVPL
-441 QIKENIYNQLP
+441 KIKEEIYNQLP

-460 FSNKGNLN
+460 FSNNGNLN
-468 FLDET
+468 FLNKT
-473 SVSGLGEASF
+473 SDSGLSEPSF

-515 STENN
+515 STENDA
-520 TGNFLKIE
+520 GNYVKIE
-528 TKGKISEDFAKV
+528 TKGTISEDFAKV
-540 TLVYDGK
+540 TLIYDGK

-560 SSVEN
+560 SSVDN
-565 TVHFGLGENKI
+565 TVHFGLGKHKI
-576 IDTVRVLWTSG
+576 IDTVRVLWASG
-587 KFEEKYNIKAN
+587 NFEEKYNIKAN
-598 SSLIFNEKDAIKTSK
+598 SNLIFNEKDAKNHNKLRQKTN
-613 LSQKSDNTLFRKINT
+613 NTLFKKNNT
-628 TLKFTHVENEFNDFE
+628 LLNFTHVENEFNDFE

-658 ITKGD
+658 IVKGD
-663 VNNDGKNDVFI
+663 VNNDGKEDVFI
-674 GGAKNQA
+674 GGAKNQP

-686 QKGNS
+686 QKDNS
-691 FEKLKNPI
+691 FEKIKNTI
-699 FEKDA
+699 FDKDA

-719 GDKDLYVVSG
+719 SDLDLYVVSG
-729 GNEFI
+729 GNEFL
-734 ERSESLKDRVYI
+734 ERSESLKDRIYI
-746 NNGYGNF
+746 NDGKGNF
-753 TSRETNEIK
+753 KNKETNEIK
-762 YYTISGKTVSK
+762 DYTISGKTVSK
-773 IDFDNDGDFDIIVGN
+773 IDFDNDGDFDIILGN

-805 NIDGVFKNVTA
+805 NVNGIFKNTTA
-816 KIASEFENF
+816 KIAPTFENF

-844 IAVGEWTHIGIFLND
+844 IAVGEWTHVGVFLND
-859 KGTFKDISSNSELNT
+859 KGTFKDISSTSKLNT

-900 GLNNKLKANK
+900 GLNNKLKASK

-932 YKYDGKYVPLRGKEC
+932 YQYDGKYVPLRGKEC

-957 KIKSYYEFAN
+957 RIKSYYEFAN
-967 SSLDDIYGQKLQT
+967 SSLEDIYGQKLQT

-991 ILLLNE
+991 ILLLNK
-997 GENKFKKVILPAMAQ
+997 GENKFKKIILPAMAQ

-1065 VLTPKKTGLYLNG
+1065 VLPPKNTGLYLNG
-1078 NTKSVALIHH
+1078 NAKSVELIHH
-1088 KKLKKLFA
+1088 KKLNKILA

-1108 EFLDKP
+1108 ELNAK

>member
-1 MKKYLTFFI
+1 MKSYLTLYISI
-10 LLLLLLSCSNKKE
+10 LILSSCSNKS
-23 NQLENADLTKKET
+23 ET
-36 KTFFNFQK
+36 ILDSQNLGEKVNITLFNFQK
-44 IHKKQ
+44 INKKQ
-49 SHLDFQNNLKHD
+49 SNLDFKNTLKHD
-61 LSSKSNLF
+61 LSTKSNLF
-69 DYDFFYNGGGVGIV
+69 DYDFFYNGAGVGIV
-83 DINNDGLKDI
+83 DVNNDGLKDV

-115 ISEAANIN
+115 ISEKANIN
-123 KHKNWSNGVSF
+123 QHKNWSNGVTF

-146 ISQGGPYKKEV
+146 VTQGGPYNLEE
-157 RKNLLYIN
+157 RQNLLYIN
-165 QKNNTFTEKAVA
+165 QKDNTFTEKAVE

-188 ASFFDYD
+188 ASFFDFD

-201 CIVANENEYY
+201 CIVANENDYY
-211 GLDPVSFYK
+211 GLDPITFYK
-220 TLTNKKRL
+220 TLKNKKRL
-228 HQSSSHLYQNNDG
+228 HQSSSHLYKNNNG
-241 KYTDITEKSGLLKPT
+241 KFIDITEKSGLLKPT

-281 VPDAMYLNNRNGTFT
+281 VPDALYLNNGNSTFT
-296 DQIKN
+296 DQIKK

-311 GVDIEDIN
+311 GVDVEDIN

-329 DMASADHVR
+329 DMASADHIR

-357 LKLHHQY
+357 LDLHHQY

-370 LNIGNNTFHNI
+370 LNIGNNKFHNV
-381 AQVTGVSKTDW
+381 AQVTGLSKTDW
-392 SWAGLIMDANN
+392 SWAGLIFDGNN
-403 NENND
+403 DENND
-408 IYITNGYRRYALD
+408 IYVTNGYRRYALD
-421 NDVRIQISNTKRQ
+421 NDIRIQISNIKKQ
-434 YKGKVPL
+434 YRGKVPL
-441 QIKENIYNQLP
+441 KIKEEIYNQLP

-460 FSNKGNLN
+460 FSNNGNLN
-468 FLDET
+468 FLNKT
-473 SVSGLGEASF
+473 SDSGLSEPSF

-515 STENN
+515 STEND
-520 TGNFLKIE
+520 TGNYVKIE
-528 TKGKISEDFAKV
+528 TKGTISEDFAKV
-540 TLVYDGK
+540 TLIYDGK

-560 SSVEN
+560 SSVDN
-565 TVHFGLGENKI
+565 TVHFGLGKHKI
-576 IDTVRVLWTSG
+576 IDTVRVLWASG
-587 KFEEKYNIKAN
+587 NFEEKYNIKAN
-598 SSLIFNEKDAIKTSK
+598 SNLIFNEKDAKNHNKLRQKTN
-613 LSQKSDNTLFRKINT
+613 NTLFKKNNT
-628 TLKFTHVENEFNDFE
+628 LLNFTHVENEFNDFE

-658 ITKGD
+658 IVKGD
-663 VNNDGKNDVFI
+663 VNNDGKEDVFI
-674 GGAKNQA
+674 GGAKNQP

-686 QKGNS
+686 QKDNS
-691 FEKLKNPI
+691 FEKIKNTI
-699 FEKDA
+699 FDKDA

-719 GDKDLYVVSG
+719 SDLDLYVVSG
-729 GNEFI
+729 GNEFL
-734 ERSESLKDRVYI
+734 ERSESLKDRIYI
-746 NNGYGNF
+746 NDGKGNF
-753 TSRETNEIK
+753 KNKETNEIK
-762 YYTISGKTVSK
+762 DYTISGKTVSK
-773 IDFDNDGDFDIIVGN
+773 IDFDNDGDFDIILGN

-805 NIDGVFKNVTA
+805 NVNGIFKNTTA
-816 KIASEFENF
+816 KIAPTFENF

-844 IAVGEWTHIGIFLND
+844 IAVGEWTHVGVFLND
-859 KGTFKDISSNSELNT
+859 KGTFKDISSTSKLNT

-900 GLNNKLKANK
+900 GLNNKLKASK

-932 YKYDGKYVPLRGKEC
+932 YQYDGKYVPLRGKEC

-957 KIKSYYEFAN
+957 RIKSYYEFAN
-967 SSLDDIYGQKLQT
+967 SSLEDIYGQKLQT

-991 ILLLNE
+991 ILLLNK
-997 GENKFKKVILPAMAQ
+997 GENKFKKIILPAMAQ

-1065 VLTPKKTGLYLNG
+1065 VLPPKNTGLYLNG
-1078 NTKSVALIHH
+1078 NAKSVELIHH
-1088 KKLKKLFA
+1088 KKLNKILA

-1108 EFLDKP
+1108 ELNAK

>member
-1 MKKYLTFFI
+1 MKSYLTLYISI
-10 LLLLLLSCSNKKE
+10 LILSSCSNKS
-23 NQLENADLTKKET
+23 ET
-36 KTFFNFQK
+36 ILDSQNLGEKVNITLFNFQK
-44 IHKKQ
+44 INKKQ
-49 SHLDFQNNLKHD
+49 SNLDFKNTLKHD
-61 LSSKSNLF
+61 LSTKSNLF
-69 DYDFFYNGGGVGIV
+69 DYDFFYNGAGVGIV
-83 DINNDGLKDI
+83 DVNNDGLKDV

-115 ISEAANIN
+115 ISEKANIN
-123 KHKNWSNGVSF
+123 QHKNWSNGVTF

-146 ISQGGPYKKEV
+146 VTQGGPYNLEE
-157 RKNLLYIN
+157 RQNLLYIN
-165 QKNNTFTEKAVA
+165 QKDNTFTEKAVE

-188 ASFFDYD
+188 ASFFDFD

-201 CIVANENEYY
+201 CIVANENDYY
-211 GLDPVSFYK
+211 GLDPITFYK
-220 TLTNKKRL
+220 TLKNKKRL
-228 HQSSSHLYQNNDG
+228 HQSSSHLYKNNNG
-241 KYTDITEKSGLLKPT
+241 KLIDITEKSGLLKPT

-281 VPDAMYLNNRNGTFT
+281 VPDALYLNNGNSTFT
-296 DQIKN
+296 DQIKK

-311 GVDIEDIN
+311 GVDVEDIN

-329 DMASADHVR
+329 DMASADHIR

-357 LKLHHQY
+357 LDLHHQY

-370 LNIGNNTFHNI
+370 LNIGNNKFHNV
-381 AQVTGVSKTDW
+381 AQVTGLSKTDW
-392 SWAGLIMDANN
+392 SWAGLIFDANN
-403 NENND
+403 DENND
-408 IYITNGYRRYALD
+408 IYVTNGYRRYALD
-421 NDVRIQISNTKRQ
+421 NDIRIQISNIKKQ
-434 YKGKVPL
+434 YRGKVPL
-441 QIKENIYNQLP
+441 KIKEEIYNQLP

-460 FSNKGNLN
+460 FSNNGNLN
-468 FLDET
+468 FLNKT
-473 SVSGLGEASF
+473 SDSGLSEPSF

-515 STENN
+515 STEND
-520 TGNFLKIE
+520 TGNYVKIE
-528 TKGKISEDFAKV
+528 TKGTISEDFAKV
-540 TLVYDGK
+540 TLIYDGK

-560 SSVEN
+560 SSVDN
-565 TVHFGLGENKI
+565 TVHFGLGKHKI
-576 IDTVRVLWTSG
+576 IDTVRVLWASG
-587 KFEEKYNIKAN
+587 NFEEKYNIKAN
-598 SSLIFNEKDAIKTSK
+598 SNLIFNEKDAKNHNKLRQKTN
-613 LSQKSDNTLFRKINT
+613 NTLFKKNNT
-628 TLKFTHVENEFNDFE
+628 LLNFTHVENEFNDFE

-658 ITKGD
+658 IVKGD
-663 VNNDGKNDVFI
+663 VNNDGKEDVFI
-674 GGAKNQA
+674 GGAKNQP

-686 QKGNS
+686 QKDNS
-691 FEKLKNPI
+691 FEKIKNTI
-699 FEKDA
+699 FDKDA

-719 GDKDLYVVSG
+719 SDLDLYVVSG
-729 GNEFI
+729 GNEFL
-734 ERSESLKDRVYI
+734 ERSESLKDRIYI
-746 NNGYGNF
+746 NDGKGNF
-753 TSRETNEIK
+753 KNKETNEIK
-762 YYTISGKTVSK
+762 DYTISGKTVSK

-805 NIDGVFKNVTA
+805 NVNGIFKNTTA
-816 KIASEFENF
+816 KIAPTFENF

-844 IAVGEWTHIGIFLND
+844 IAVGEWTHVGVFLND
-859 KGTFKDISSNSELNT
+859 KGTFKDISSTSKLNT

-900 GLNNKLKANK
+900 GLNNKLKASK

-932 YKYDGKYVPLRGKEC
+932 YQYDGKYVPLRGKEC

-957 KIKSYYEFAN
+957 RIKSYYEFAN
-967 SSLDDIYGQKLQT
+967 SSLEDIYGQKLQT

-991 ILLLNE
+991 ILLLNK
-997 GENKFKKVILPAMAQ
+997 GENKFKKIILPAMAQ

-1065 VLTPKKTGLYLNG
+1065 VLPPKNTGLYLNG
-1078 NTKSVALIHH
+1078 NAKSVELIHH
-1088 KKLKKLFA
+1088 KKLNKILA

-1108 EFLDKP
+1108 ELNAK

>member
-1 MKKYLTFFI
+1 MKSYLTLYISI
-10 LLLLLLSCSNKKE
+10 LILSSCSNKS
-23 NQLENADLTKKET
+23 ET
-36 KTFFNFQK
+36 ILDSQNLGEKVNITLFNFQK
-44 IHKKQ
+44 INKKQ
-49 SHLDFQNNLKHD
+49 SNLDFQNTLKHD
-61 LSSKSNLF
+61 LSTKSNLF
-69 DYDFFYNGGGVGIV
+69 DYDFFYNGAGVGIV
-83 DINNDGLKDI
+83 DVNNDGLKDV

-115 ISEAANIN
+115 ISEKANIN
-123 KHKNWSNGVSF
+123 QHKNWSNGVTF

-146 ISQGGPYKKEV
+146 VTQGGPYNLEE
-157 RKNLLYIN
+157 RQNLLYIN
-165 QKNNTFTEKAVA
+165 QKDNTFTEKAVE

-188 ASFFDYD
+188 ASFFDFD

-201 CIVANENEYY
+201 CIVANENDYY
-211 GLDPVSFYK
+211 GLDPITFYK
-220 TLTNKKRL
+220 TLKNKKRL
-228 HQSSSHLYQNNDG
+228 HQSSSHLYKNNNG
-241 KYTDITEKSGLLKPT
+241 KFIDITEKSGLLKPT

-281 VPDAMYLNNRNGTFT
+281 VPDALYLNNRNSTFT
-296 DQIKN
+296 DQIKK

-311 GVDIEDIN
+311 GVDVEDIN

-329 DMASADHVR
+329 DMASADHIR

-357 LKLHHQY
+357 LDLHHQY

-370 LNIGNNTFHNI
+370 LNIGNNKFHNV
-381 AQVTGVSKTDW
+381 AQVTGLSKTDW
-392 SWAGLIMDANN
+392 SWAGLIFDVNN
-403 NENND
+403 DENND
-408 IYITNGYRRYALD
+408 IYVTNGYRRYALD
-421 NDVRIQISNTKRQ
+421 NDIRIQISNIKKQ
-434 YKGKVPL
+434 YRGKVPL
-441 QIKENIYNQLP
+441 KIKEEIYNQLP

-460 FSNKGNLN
+460 FSNNGNLN
-468 FLDET
+468 FLNKT
-473 SVSGLGEASF
+473 SDSGLSEPSF

-515 STENN
+515 STEND
-520 TGNFLKIE
+520 TGNYVKIE
-528 TKGKISEDFAKV
+528 TKGTISEDFAKV
-540 TLVYDGK
+540 TLIYDGK

-560 SSVEN
+560 SSVDN
-565 TVHFGLGENKI
+565 TVHFGLGKHKI
-576 IDTVRVLWTSG
+576 IDTVRVLWASG
-587 KFEEKYNIKAN
+587 NFEEKYNIKAN
-598 SSLIFNEKDAIKTSK
+598 SNLIFNEKDAKNHNKLRQKTN
-613 LSQKSDNTLFRKINT
+613 NTLFKKNNT
-628 TLKFTHVENEFNDFE
+628 LLNFTHVENEFNDFE

-658 ITKGD
+658 IVKGD
-663 VNNDGKNDVFI
+663 VNNDGKEDVFI
-674 GGAKNQA
+674 GGAKNQP

-686 QKGNS
+686 QKDNS
-691 FEKLKNPI
+691 FEKIKNTI
-699 FEKDA
+699 FDKDA

-719 GDKDLYVVSG
+719 SDLDLYVVSG
-729 GNEFI
+729 GNEFL
-734 ERSESLKDRVYI
+734 ERSESLKDRIYI
-746 NNGYGNF
+746 NDGKGNF
-753 TSRETNEIK
+753 KNKETNEIK
-762 YYTISGKTVSK
+762 DYTISGKTVSK

-805 NIDGVFKNVTA
+805 NVNGIFKNTTA
-816 KIASEFENF
+816 KIAPTFENF

-844 IAVGEWTHIGIFLND
+844 IAVGEWTHVGVFLND
-859 KGTFKDISSNSELNT
+859 KGTFKDISSTSKLNT

-900 GLNNKLKANK
+900 GLNNKLKASK

-932 YKYDGKYVPLRGKEC
+932 YQYDGKYVPLRGKEC

-957 KIKSYYEFAN
+957 RIKSYYEFAN
-967 SSLDDIYGQKLQT
+967 SSLEDIYGQKLQT

-991 ILLLNE
+991 ILLLNK
-997 GENKFKKVILPAMAQ
+997 GENKFKKIILPAMAQ

-1065 VLTPKKTGLYLNG
+1065 VLPPKNTGLYLNG
-1078 NTKSVALIHH
+1078 NAKSVELIHH
-1088 KKLKKLFA
+1088 KKLNKILA

-1108 EFLDKP
+1108 ELNAK

>member
-1 MKKYLTFFI
+1 MKSYLTLYISI
-10 LLLLLLSCSNKKE
+10 LILSSCSNKS
-23 NQLENADLTKKET
+23 ET
-36 KTFFNFQK
+36 ILDSQNLGEKVNITLFNFQK
-44 IHKKQ
+44 INKKQ
-49 SHLDFQNNLKHD
+49 SNLDFKNTLKHD
-61 LSSKSNLF
+61 LSTKSNLF
-69 DYDFFYNGGGVGIV
+69 DYDFFYNGAGVGIV
-83 DINNDGLKDI
+83 DVNNDGLKDV

-115 ISEAANIN
+115 ISEKANIN
-123 KHKNWSNGVSF
+123 QHKNWSNGVTF

-146 ISQGGPYKKEV
+146 VTQGGPYNLEE
-157 RKNLLYIN
+157 RQNLLYIN
-165 QKNNTFTEKAVA
+165 QKDNTFTEKAVE

-188 ASFFDYD
+188 ASFFDFD

-201 CIVANENEYY
+201 CIVANENDYY
-211 GLDPVSFYK
+211 GLDPITFYK
-220 TLTNKKRL
+220 TLKNKKRL
-228 HQSSSHLYQNNDG
+228 HQSSSHLYKNNNG
-241 KYTDITEKSGLLKPT
+241 KFIDITEKSGLLKPT

-267 NDGWLDIYI
+267 NDGLLDIYI

-281 VPDAMYLNNRNGTFT
+281 VPDALYLNNGNSTFT
-296 DQIKN
+296 DQIKK

-311 GVDIEDIN
+311 GVDVEDIN

-329 DMASADHVR
+329 DMASADHIR

-357 LKLHHQY
+357 LDLHHQY

-370 LNIGNNTFHNI
+370 LNIGNNKFHNV
-381 AQVTGVSKTDW
+381 AQVTGLSKTDW
-392 SWAGLIMDANN
+392 SWAGLIFDANN
-403 NENND
+403 DENND
-408 IYITNGYRRYALD
+408 IYVTNGYRRYALD
-421 NDVRIQISNTKRQ
+421 NDIRIQISNIKKQ
-434 YKGKVPL
+434 YRGKVPL
-441 QIKENIYNQLP
+441 KIKEEIYNQLP

-460 FSNKGNLN
+460 FSNNGNLN
-468 FLDET
+468 FLNKT
-473 SVSGLGEASF
+473 SDSGLSEPSF

-515 STENN
+515 STEND
-520 TGNFLKIE
+520 TGNYVKIE
-528 TKGKISEDFAKV
+528 TKGTISEDFAKV
-540 TLVYDGK
+540 TLIYDGK

-560 SSVEN
+560 SSVDN
-565 TVHFGLGENKI
+565 TVHFGLGKHKI
-576 IDTVRVLWTSG
+576 IDTVRVLWASG
-587 KFEEKYNIKAN
+587 NFEEKYNIKAN
-598 SSLIFNEKDAIKTSK
+598 SNLIFNEKDAKNHNKLRQKTN
-613 LSQKSDNTLFRKINT
+613 NTLFKKNNT
-628 TLKFTHVENEFNDFE
+628 LLNFTHVENEFNDFE

-658 ITKGD
+658 IVKGD
-663 VNNDGKNDVFI
+663 VNNDGKEDVFI
-674 GGAKNQA
+674 GGAKNQP

-686 QKGNS
+686 QKDNS
-691 FEKLKNPI
+691 FEKIKNTI
-699 FEKDA
+699 FDKDA

-719 GDKDLYVVSG
+719 SDLDLYVVSG
-729 GNEFI
+729 GNEFL
-734 ERSESLKDRVYI
+734 ERSESLKDRIYI
-746 NNGYGNF
+746 NDGKGNF
-753 TSRETNEIK
+753 KNKETNEIK
-762 YYTISGKTVSK
+762 DYTISGKTVSK
-773 IDFDNDGDFDIIVGN
+773 IDFDNDGDFDIILGN

-805 NIDGVFKNVTA
+805 NVNGIFKNTTA
-816 KIASEFENF
+816 KIAPTFENF

-844 IAVGEWTHIGIFLND
+844 IAVGEWTHVGVFLND
-859 KGTFKDISSNSELNT
+859 KGTFKDISSTSKLNT

-900 GLNNKLKANK
+900 GLNNKLKASK

-932 YKYDGKYVPLRGKEC
+932 YQYDGKYVPLRGKEC

-957 KIKSYYEFAN
+957 RIKSYYEFAN
-967 SSLDDIYGQKLQT
+967 SSLEDIYGQKLQT

-991 ILLLNE
+991 ILLLNK
-997 GENKFKKVILPAMAQ
+997 GENKFKKIILPAMAQ

-1065 VLTPKKTGLYLNG
+1065 VLPPKNTGLYLNG
-1078 NTKSVALIHH
+1078 NAKSVELIHH
-1088 KKLKKLFA
+1088 KKLNKILA

-1108 EFLDKP
+1108 ELNAK

>member
-1 MKKYLTFFI
+1 MKSYLTLYISI
-10 LLLLLLSCSNKKE
+10 LILSSCSNKS
-23 NQLENADLTKKET
+23 ET
-36 KTFFNFQK
+36 ILDSQNLGEKVNITLFNFQK
-44 IHKKQ
+44 INKKQ
-49 SHLDFQNNLKHD
+49 SNLDFKNTLKHD
-61 LSSKSNLF
+61 LSTKSNLF
-69 DYDFFYNGGGVGIV
+69 DYDFFYNGAGVGIV
-83 DINNDGLKDI
+83 DVNNDGLKDV

-115 ISEAANIN
+115 ISEKANIN
-123 KHKNWSNGVSF
+123 QHKNWSNGVTF

-146 ISQGGPYKKEV
+146 VTQGGPYNLEE
-157 RKNLLYIN
+157 RQNLLYIN
-165 QKNNTFTEKAVA
+165 QKDNTFTEKAVE

-188 ASFFDYD
+188 ASFFDFD

-201 CIVANENEYY
+201 CIVANENDYY
-211 GLDPVSFYK
+211 GLDPITFYK
-220 TLTNKKRL
+220 TLKNKKRL
-228 HQSSSHLYQNNDG
+228 HQSSSHLYKNNNG
-241 KYTDITEKSGLLKPT
+241 KFIDITEKSGLLKPT

-281 VPDAMYLNNRNGTFT
+281 VPDALYLNNGNSTFT
-296 DQIKN
+296 DQIKK

-311 GVDIEDIN
+311 GVDVEDIN

-329 DMASADHVR
+329 DMASADHIR

-357 LKLHHQY
+357 LDLHHQY

-370 LNIGNNTFHNI
+370 LNIGNNKFHNV
-381 AQVTGVSKTDW
+381 AQVTGLSKTDW
-392 SWAGLIMDANN
+392 SWAGLIFDANN
-403 NENND
+403 DENND
-408 IYITNGYRRYALD
+408 IYVTNGYRRYALD
-421 NDVRIQISNTKRQ
+421 NDIRIQISNIKKQ
-434 YKGKVPL
+434 YRGKVPL
-441 QIKENIYNQLP
+441 KIKEEIYNQLP
-452 SEKLTNLF
+452 SEKLTNVF
-460 FSNKGNLN
+460 FSNNGNLN
-468 FLDET
+468 FLNKT
-473 SVSGLGEASF
+473 SDSGLSEPSF

-515 STENN
+515 STEND
-520 TGNFLKIE
+520 TGNYVKIE
-528 TKGKISEDFAKV
+528 TKGTISEDFAKV
-540 TLVYDGK
+540 TLIYDGK

-560 SSVEN
+560 SSVDN
-565 TVHFGLGENKI
+565 TVHFGLGKHKI
-576 IDTVRVLWTSG
+576 IDTVRVLWASG
-587 KFEEKYNIKAN
+587 NFEEKYNIKAN
-598 SSLIFNEKDAIKTSK
+598 SNLIFNEKDAKNHNKLRQKTN
-613 LSQKSDNTLFRKINT
+613 NTLFKKNNT
-628 TLKFTHVENEFNDFE
+628 LLNFTHVENEFNDFE

-658 ITKGD
+658 IVKGD
-663 VNNDGKNDVFI
+663 VNNDGKEDVFI
-674 GGAKNQA
+674 GGAKNQP

-686 QKGNS
+686 QKDNS
-691 FEKLKNPI
+691 FEKIKNTI
-699 FEKDA
+699 FDKDA

-719 GDKDLYVVSG
+719 SDLDLYVVSG
-729 GNEFI
+729 GNEFL
-734 ERSESLKDRVYI
+734 ERSESLKDRIYI
-746 NNGYGNF
+746 NDGKGNF
-753 TSRETNEIK
+753 KNKETNEIK
-762 YYTISGKTVSK
+762 DYTISGKTVSK
-773 IDFDNDGDFDIIVGN
+773 IDFDNDGDFDIILGN

-805 NIDGVFKNVTA
+805 NVNGIFKNTTA
-816 KIASEFENF
+816 KIAPTFENF

-844 IAVGEWTHIGIFLND
+844 IAVGEWTHVGVFLND
-859 KGTFKDISSNSELNT
+859 KGTFKDISSTSKLNT

-900 GLNNKLKANK
+900 GLNNKLKASK

-932 YKYDGKYVPLRGKEC
+932 YQYDGKYVPLRGKEC

-957 KIKSYYEFAN
+957 RIKSYYEFAN
-967 SSLDDIYGQKLQT
+967 SSLEDIYGQKLQT

-991 ILLLNE
+991 ILLLNK
-997 GENKFKKVILPAMAQ
+997 GENKFKKIILPAMAQ

-1065 VLTPKKTGLYLNG
+1065 VLPPKNTGLYLNG
-1078 NTKSVALIHH
+1078 NAKSVELIHH
-1088 KKLKKLFA
+1088 KKLNKILA

-1108 EFLDKP
+1108 ELNAK

>member
-1 MKKYLTFFI
+1 MKSYLTLYISI
-10 LLLLLLSCSNKKE
+10 LILSSCSNKS
-23 NQLENADLTKKET
+23 ET
-36 KTFFNFQK
+36 ILDSQNLGEKVNITLFNFQK
-44 IHKKQ
+44 INKKQ
-49 SHLDFQNNLKHD
+49 SNLDFKNTLKHD
-61 LSSKSNLF
+61 LSTKSNLF
-69 DYDFFYNGGGVGIV
+69 DYDFFYNGAGVGIV
-83 DINNDGLKDI
+83 DVNNDGLKDV

-115 ISEAANIN
+115 ISEKANIN
-123 KHKNWSNGVSF
+123 QHKNWSNGVTF

-146 ISQGGPYKKEV
+146 VTQGGPYNLEE
-157 RKNLLYIN
+157 RQNLLYIN
-165 QKNNTFTEKAVA
+165 QKDNTFTEKAVE

-188 ASFFDYD
+188 ASFFDFD

-201 CIVANENEYY
+201 CIVANENDYY
-211 GLDPVSFYK
+211 GLDPITFYK
-220 TLTNKKRL
+220 TLKNKKRL
-228 HQSSSHLYQNNDG
+228 HQSSSHLYKNNNG
-241 KYTDITEKSGLLKPT
+241 KFIDITEKSGLLKPT

-281 VPDAMYLNNRNGTFT
+281 VPDALYLNNGNSTFT
-296 DQIKN
+296 DQIKK

-311 GVDIEDIN
+311 GVDVEDIN

-329 DMASADHVR
+329 DMASADHIR

-357 LKLHHQY
+357 LDLHHQY

-370 LNIGNNTFHNI
+370 LNIGNNKFHNV
-381 AQVTGVSKTDW
+381 AQVTGLSKTDW
-392 SWAGLIMDANN
+392 SWAGLIFDANN
-403 NENND
+403 DENND
-408 IYITNGYRRYALD
+408 IYVTNGYRRYALD
-421 NDVRIQISNTKRQ
+421 NDIRIQISNIKKQ
-434 YKGKVPL
+434 YRGKVPL
-441 QIKENIYNQLP
+441 KIKEEIYNQLP

-460 FSNKGNLN
+460 FSNNGNLN
-468 FLDET
+468 FLNKT
-473 SVSGLGEASF
+473 SDSGLSEPSF

-515 STENN
+515 STEND
-520 TGNFLKIE
+520 TGNYVKIE
-528 TKGKISEDFAKV
+528 TKGTISEDFAKV
-540 TLVYDGK
+540 TLIYDGK

-560 SSVEN
+560 SSVDN
-565 TVHFGLGENKI
+565 TVHFGLGKHKI
-576 IDTVRVLWTSG
+576 IDTVRVLWASG
-587 KFEEKYNIKAN
+587 NFEEKYNIKAN
-598 SSLIFNEKDAIKTSK
+598 SNLIFNEKDAKNHNKLRQKTN
-613 LSQKSDNTLFRKINT
+613 NTLFKKNNT
-628 TLKFTHVENEFNDFE
+628 LLNFTHVENEFNDFE

-658 ITKGD
+658 IVKGD
-663 VNNDGKNDVFI
+663 VNNDGKEDVFI
-674 GGAKNQA
+674 GGAKNQP

-686 QKGNS
+686 QKDNS
-691 FEKLKNPI
+691 FEKIKNTI
-699 FEKDA
+699 FDKDA

-719 GDKDLYVVSG
+719 SDLDLYVVSG
-729 GNEFI
+729 GNEFL
-734 ERSESLKDRVYI
+734 ERSESLKDRIYI
-746 NNGYGNF
+746 NDGKGNF
-753 TSRETNEIK
+753 KNKETNEIK
-762 YYTISGKTVSK
+762 DYTISGKTVSK
-773 IDFDNDGDFDIIVGN
+773 IDFDNDGDFDIILGN

-805 NIDGVFKNVTA
+805 NVNGIFKNTTA
-816 KIASEFENF
+816 KIAPTFENF

-844 IAVGEWTHIGIFLND
+844 IAVGEWTHVGVFLND
-859 KGTFKDISSNSELNT
+859 KGTFKDISSTSKLNT

-900 GLNNKLKANK
+900 GLNNKLKASK

-932 YKYDGKYVPLRGKEC
+932 YQYDGKYVPLRGKEC

-957 KIKSYYEFAN
+957 RIKSYYEFAN
-967 SSLDDIYGQKLQT
+967 SSLEDIYGQKLQT

-991 ILLLNE
+991 ILLLNK
-997 GENKFKKVILPAMAQ
+997 GENKFKKIILPAMAQ

-1065 VLTPKKTGLYLNG
+1065 VLPPKNTGLYLNG
-1078 NTKSVALIHH
+1078 NAKSVELIHH
-1088 KKLKKLFA
+1088 KKLNKILA

-1108 EFLDKP
+1108 ELNAK

>member
-1 MKKYLTFFI
+1 MKSYLTLYISI
-10 LLLLLLSCSNKKE
+10 LILSSCSNKS
-23 NQLENADLTKKET
+23 ET
-36 KTFFNFQK
+36 ILDSQNLGEKVNITLFNFQK
-44 IHKKQ
+44 INKKQ
-49 SHLDFQNNLKHD
+49 SNLDFKNTLKHD
-61 LSSKSNLF
+61 LSTKSNLF
-69 DYDFFYNGGGVGIV
+69 DYDFFYNGAGVGIV
-83 DINNDGLKDI
+83 DVNNDGLKDV

-115 ISEAANIN
+115 ISEKANIN
-123 KHKNWSNGVSF
+123 QHKNWSNGVTF

-146 ISQGGPYKKEV
+146 VTQGGPYNLEE
-157 RKNLLYIN
+157 RQNLLYIN
-165 QKNNTFTEKAVA
+165 QKDNTFTEKAVE

-188 ASFFDYD
+188 ASFFDFD

-201 CIVANENEYY
+201 CIVANENDYY
-211 GLDPVSFYK
+211 GLDPITFYK
-220 TLTNKKRL
+220 TLKNKKRL
-228 HQSSSHLYQNNDG
+228 HQSSSHLYKNNNG
-241 KYTDITEKSGLLKPT
+241 KFIDITEKSGLLKPT

-281 VPDAMYLNNRNGTFT
+281 VPDALYLNNGNSTFT
-296 DQIKN
+296 DQIKK

-311 GVDIEDIN
+311 GVDVEDIN

-329 DMASADHVR
+329 DMASADHIR

-357 LKLHHQY
+357 LDLHHQY

-370 LNIGNNTFHNI
+370 LNIGNNKFHNV
-381 AQVTGVSKTDW
+381 AQVTGLSKTDW
-392 SWAGLIMDANN
+392 SWAGLIFDANN
-403 NENND
+403 DENND
-408 IYITNGYRRYALD
+408 IYVTNGYRRYALD
-421 NDVRIQISNTKRQ
+421 NDIRIQISNIKKQ
-434 YKGKVPL
+434 YRGKVPL
-441 QIKENIYNQLP
+441 KIKEEIYNQLP
-452 SEKLTNLF
+452 SEKLTNVF
-460 FSNKGNLN
+460 FSNNGNLN
-468 FLDET
+468 FLNKT
-473 SVSGLGEASF
+473 SDSGLSEPSF
-483 SNGAA
+483 TNGAA

-502 NNIDDDAFLFKNL
+502 NSIDDGAFLFKNL
-515 STENN
+515 CTEND
-520 TGNFLKIE
+520 TGNYVKIE
-528 TKGKISEDFAKV
+528 TKGTISEDFAKV
-540 TLVYDGK
+540 TLIYDGK

-560 SSVEN
+560 SSVDN
-565 TVHFGLGENKI
+565 TVHFGLGKHKI
-576 IDTVRVLWTSG
+576 IDTVRVLWASG
-587 KFEEKYNIKAN
+587 NFEEKYNIKAN
-598 SSLIFNEKDAIKTSK
+598 SNLIFNEKDAKNHNKLRQKTN
-613 LSQKSDNTLFRKINT
+613 NTLFKKNNT
-628 TLKFTHVENEFNDFE
+628 LLNFTHVENEFNDFE

-658 ITKGD
+658 IVKGD
-663 VNNDGKNDVFI
+663 VNNDGKEDVFI
-674 GGAKNQA
+674 GGAKNQP

-686 QKGNS
+686 QKDNS
-691 FEKLKNPI
+691 FEKIKNTI
-699 FEKDA
+699 FDKDA

-719 GDKDLYVVSG
+719 SDLDLYVVSG
-729 GNEFI
+729 GNEFL
-734 ERSESLKDRVYI
+734 ERSESLKDRIYI
-746 NNGYGNF
+746 NDGKGNF
-753 TSRETNEIK
+753 KNKETNEIK
-762 YYTISGKTVSK
+762 DYTISGKTVSK
-773 IDFDNDGDFDIIVGN
+773 IDFDNDGDFDIILGN

-805 NIDGVFKNVTA
+805 NVNGIFKNTTA
-816 KIASEFENF
+816 KIAPTFENF

-844 IAVGEWTHIGIFLND
+844 IAVGEWTHVGVFLND
-859 KGTFKDISSNSELNT
+859 KGTFKDISSTSKLNT

-900 GLNNKLKANK
+900 GLNNKLKASK

-932 YKYDGKYVPLRGKEC
+932 YQYDGKYVPLRGKEC

-957 KIKSYYEFAN
+957 RIKSYYEFAN
-967 SSLDDIYGQKLQT
+967 SSLEDIYGQKLQT

-991 ILLLNE
+991 ILLLNK
-997 GENKFKKVILPAMAQ
+997 GENKFKKIILPAMAQ

-1065 VLTPKKTGLYLNG
+1065 VLPPKNTGLYLNG
-1078 NTKSVALIHH
+1078 NAKSVELIHH
-1088 KKLKKLFA
+1088 KKLNKILA

-1108 EFLDKP
+1108 ELNAK

>member
-1 MKKYLTFFI
+1 MKSYLTLYISI
-10 LLLLLLSCSNKKE
+10 LILSSCSNKS
-23 NQLENADLTKKET
+23 ET
-36 KTFFNFQK
+36 ILDSQNLGEKVNITLFNFQK
-44 IHKKQ
+44 INKKQ
-49 SHLDFQNNLKHD
+49 SNLDFKNTLKHD
-61 LSSKSNLF
+61 LSTKSNLF
-69 DYDFFYNGGGVGIV
+69 DYDFFYNGAGVGIV
-83 DINNDGLKDI
+83 DVNNDGLKDV

-115 ISEAANIN
+115 ISEKANIN
-123 KHKNWSNGVSF
+123 QHKNWSNGVTF

-146 ISQGGPYKKEV
+146 VTQGGPYNLEE
-157 RKNLLYIN
+157 RQNLLYIN
-165 QKNNTFTEKAVA
+165 QKDNTFTEKAVE

-188 ASFFDYD
+188 ASFFDFD

-201 CIVANENEYY
+201 CIVANENDYY
-211 GLDPVSFYK
+211 GLDPITFYK
-220 TLTNKKRL
+220 TLKNKKRL
-228 HQSSSHLYQNNDG
+228 HQSSSHLYKNNNG
-241 KYTDITEKSGLLKPT
+241 KFIDITEKSGLLKPT

-281 VPDAMYLNNRNGTFT
+281 VPDALYLNNGNSTFT
-296 DQIKN
+296 DQIKK

-311 GVDIEDIN
+311 GVDVEDIN

-329 DMASADHVR
+329 DMASADHIR

-357 LKLHHQY
+357 LDLHHQY

-370 LNIGNNTFHNI
+370 LNIGNNKFHNV
-381 AQVTGVSKTDW
+381 AQVTGLSKTDW
-392 SWAGLIMDANN
+392 SWAGLIFDANN
-403 NENND
+403 DENND
-408 IYITNGYRRYALD
+408 IYVTNGYRRYALD
-421 NDVRIQISNTKRQ
+421 NDIRIQISNIKKQ
-434 YKGKVPL
+434 YRGKVPL
-441 QIKENIYNQLP
+441 KIKEEIYNQLP

-460 FSNKGNLN
+460 FSNNGNLN
-468 FLDET
+468 FLNKT
-473 SVSGLGEASF
+473 SDSGLSEPSF

-515 STENN
+515 STENDA
-520 TGNFLKIE
+520 GNYVKIE
-528 TKGKISEDFAKV
+528 TKGTISEDFAKV
-540 TLVYDGK
+540 TLIYDGK

-560 SSVEN
+560 SSVDN
-565 TVHFGLGENKI
+565 TVHFGLGKHKI
-576 IDTVRVLWTSG
+576 IDTVRVLWASG
-587 KFEEKYNIKAN
+587 NFEEKYNIKAN
-598 SSLIFNEKDAIKTSK
+598 SNLIFNEKDAKNHNKLRQKTN
-613 LSQKSDNTLFRKINT
+613 NTLFKKNNT
-628 TLKFTHVENEFNDFE
+628 LLNFTHVENEFNDFE

-658 ITKGD
+658 IVKGD
-663 VNNDGKNDVFI
+663 VNNDGKEDVFI
-674 GGAKNQA
+674 GGAKNQP

-686 QKGNS
+686 QKDNS
-691 FEKLKNPI
+691 FEKIKNTI
-699 FEKDA
+699 FDKDA

-719 GDKDLYVVSG
+719 SDLDLYVVSG
-729 GNEFI
+729 GNEFL
-734 ERSESLKDRVYI
+734 ERSESLKDRIYI
-746 NNGYGNF
+746 NDGKGNF
-753 TSRETNEIK
+753 KNKETNEIK
-762 YYTISGKTVSK
+762 DYTISGKTVSK

-805 NIDGVFKNVTA
+805 NVNGIFKNTTA
-816 KIASEFENF
+816 KIAPTFENF

-844 IAVGEWTHIGIFLND
+844 IAVGEWTHVGVFLND
-859 KGTFKDISSNSELNT
+859 KGTFKDISSTSKLNT

-900 GLNNKLKANK
+900 GLNNKLKASK

-932 YKYDGKYVPLRGKEC
+932 YQYDGKYVPLRGKEC

-957 KIKSYYEFAN
+957 RIKSYYEFAN
-967 SSLDDIYGQKLQT
+967 SSLEDIYGQKLQT

-991 ILLLNE
+991 ILLLNK
-997 GENKFKKVILPAMAQ
+997 GENKFKKIILPAMAQ

-1065 VLTPKKTGLYLNG
+1065 VLPPKNTGLYLNG
-1078 NTKSVALIHH
+1078 NAKSVELIHH
-1088 KKLKKLFA
+1088 KKLNKILA

-1108 EFLDKP
+1108 ELNAK

>member
-1 MKKYLTFFI
+1 MKSYLTLYISI
-10 LLLLLLSCSNKKE
+10 LILSSCSNKS
-23 NQLENADLTKKET
+23 ET
-36 KTFFNFQK
+36 ILDSQNLGEKVNITLFNFQK
-44 IHKKQ
+44 INKKQ
-49 SHLDFQNNLKHD
+49 SNLDFKNTLKHD
-61 LSSKSNLF
+61 LSTKSNLF
-69 DYDFFYNGGGVGIV
+69 DYDFFYNGAGVGIV
-83 DINNDGLKDI
+83 DVNNDGLKDV

-115 ISEAANIN
+115 ISEKANIN
-123 KHKNWSNGVSF
+123 QHKNWSNGVTF

-146 ISQGGPYKKEV
+146 VTQGGPYNLEE
-157 RKNLLYIN
+157 RQNLLYIN
-165 QKNNTFTEKAVA
+165 QKDNTFTEKAVE

-188 ASFFDYD
+188 ASFFDFD

-201 CIVANENEYY
+201 CIVANENDYY
-211 GLDPVSFYK
+211 GLDPITFYK
-220 TLTNKKRL
+220 TLKNKKRL
-228 HQSSSHLYQNNDG
+228 HQSSSHLYKNNNG
-241 KYTDITEKSGLLKPT
+241 KFIDITEKSGLLKPT

-281 VPDAMYLNNRNGTFT
+281 VPDALYLNNGNSTFT
-296 DQIKN
+296 DQIKK

-311 GVDIEDIN
+311 GVDVEDIN

-329 DMASADHVR
+329 DMASADHIR

-357 LKLHHQY
+357 LDLHHQY

-370 LNIGNNTFHNI
+370 LNIGNNKFHNV
-381 AQVTGVSKTDW
+381 AQVTGLSKTDW
-392 SWAGLIMDANN
+392 SWAGLIFDANN
-403 NENND
+403 DENND
-408 IYITNGYRRYALD
+408 IYVTNGYRRYALD
-421 NDVRIQISNTKRQ
+421 NDIRIQISNIKKQ
-434 YKGKVPL
+434 YRGKVPL
-441 QIKENIYNQLP
+441 KIKEEIYNQLP

-460 FSNKGNLN
+460 FSNNGNLN
-468 FLDET
+468 FLNKT
-473 SVSGLGEASF
+473 SDSGLSEPSF

-515 STENN
+515 STEND
-520 TGNFLKIE
+520 TGNYVKIE
-528 TKGKISEDFAKV
+528 TKGTISEDFAKV
-540 TLVYDGK
+540 TLIYDGK

-560 SSVEN
+560 SSVDN
-565 TVHFGLGENKI
+565 TVHFGLGKHKI
-576 IDTVRVLWTSG
+576 IDTVRVLWASG
-587 KFEEKYNIKAN
+587 NFEEKYNIKAN
-598 SSLIFNEKDAIKTSK
+598 SNLIFNEKDAKNHNKLRQKTN
-613 LSQKSDNTLFRKINT
+613 NTLFKKNNT
-628 TLKFTHVENEFNDFE
+628 LLNFTHVENEFNDFE

-658 ITKGD
+658 IVKGD
-663 VNNDGKNDVFI
+663 VNNDGKEDVFI
-674 GGAKNQA
+674 GGAKNQP

-686 QKGNS
+686 QKDNS
-691 FEKLKNPI
+691 FEKIKNTI
-699 FEKDA
+699 FDKDA

-719 GDKDLYVVSG
+719 SDLDLYVVSG
-729 GNEFI
+729 GNEFL
-734 ERSESLKDRVYI
+734 ERSESLKDRIYI
-746 NNGYGNF
+746 NDGKGNF
-753 TSRETNEIK
+753 KNKETNEIK
-762 YYTISGKTVSK
+762 DYTISGKTVSK

-805 NIDGVFKNVTA
+805 NVNGIFKNTTA
-816 KIASEFENF
+816 KIAPTFENF

-844 IAVGEWTHIGIFLND
+844 IAVGEWTHVGVFLND
-859 KGTFKDISSNSELNT
+859 KGTFKDISSTSKLNT

-900 GLNNKLKANK
+900 GLNNKLKASK

-932 YKYDGKYVPLRGKEC
+932 YQYDGKYVPLRGKEC

-957 KIKSYYEFAN
+957 RIKSYYEFAN
-967 SSLDDIYGQKLQT
+967 SSLEDIYGQKLQT

-991 ILLLNE
+991 FLLLNK
-997 GENKFKKVILPAMAQ
+997 GENKFKKIILPAMAQ

-1065 VLTPKKTGLYLNG
+1065 VLPPKNTGLYLNG
-1078 NTKSVALIHH
+1078 NAKSVELIHH
-1088 KKLKKLFA
+1088 KKLNKILA

-1108 EFLDKP
+1108 ELNAK

>member
-1 MKKYLTFFI
+1 MKSYLTLYISI
-10 LLLLLLSCSNKKE
+10 LILTSCSNKS
-23 NQLENADLTKKET
+23 ET
-36 KTFFNFQK
+36 ILDSQNLGEKVNITLFNFQK
-44 IHKKQ
+44 INKKQ
-49 SHLDFQNNLKHD
+49 SNLDFQNTLKHD
-61 LSSKSNLF
+61 LSTKSNLF
-69 DYDFFYNGGGVGIV
+69 DYDFFYNGAGVGIV
-83 DINNDGLKDI
+83 DVNNDGLKDV

-115 ISEAANIN
+115 ISEKANIN
-123 KHKNWSNGVSF
+123 QHKNWSNGVTF

-146 ISQGGPYKKEV
+146 VTQGGPYNLEE
-157 RKNLLYIN
+157 RQNLLYIN
-165 QKNNTFTEKAVA
+165 QKDNTFTEKAVE

-188 ASFFDYD
+188 ASFFDFD

-201 CIVANENEYY
+201 CIVANENDYY
-211 GLDPVSFYK
+211 GLDPITFYK
-220 TLTNKKRL
+220 TLKNKKRL
-228 HQSSSHLYQNNDG
+228 HQSSSHLYKNNNG
-241 KYTDITEKSGLLKPT
+241 KFIDITEKSGLLKPT

-281 VPDAMYLNNRNGTFT
+281 VPDALYLNNGNSTFT
-296 DQIKN
+296 DQIKK

-311 GVDIEDIN
+311 GVDVEDIN

-329 DMASADHVR
+329 DMASADHIR

-357 LKLHHQY
+357 LDLHHQY

-370 LNIGNNTFHNI
+370 LNIGNNKFHNV
-381 AQVTGVSKTDW
+381 AQVTGLSKTDW
-392 SWAGLIMDANN
+392 SWAGLIFDANN
-403 NENND
+403 DENND
-408 IYITNGYRRYALD
+408 IYVTNGYRRYALD
-421 NDVRIQISNTKRQ
+421 NDIRIQISNIKKQ
-434 YKGKVPL
+434 YRGKVPL
-441 QIKENIYNQLP
+441 KIKEEIYNQLP

-460 FSNKGNLN
+460 FSNNGNLN
-468 FLDET
+468 FLNKT
-473 SVSGLGEASF
+473 SDSGLSEPSF

-515 STENN
+515 STEND
-520 TGNFLKIE
+520 TGNYVKIE
-528 TKGKISEDFAKV
+528 TKGTISEDFAKV
-540 TLVYDGK
+540 TLMYDGK

-560 SSVEN
+560 SSVDN
-565 TVHFGLGENKI
+565 TVHFGLGKHKI
-576 IDTVRVLWTSG
+576 IDTVRVLWASG
-587 KFEEKYNIKAN
+587 NFEEKYNIKAN
-598 SSLIFNEKDAIKTSK
+598 SNLIFNEKDAKNHNKLRQKTN
-613 LSQKSDNTLFRKINT
+613 NTLFKKNNT
-628 TLKFTHVENEFNDFE
+628 LLNFTHVENEFNDFE

-658 ITKGD
+658 IVKGD
-663 VNNDGKNDVFI
+663 VNNDGKEDVFI
-674 GGAKNQA
+674 GGAKNQP

-686 QKGNS
+686 QKDNS
-691 FEKLKNPI
+691 FEKIKNTI
-699 FEKDA
+699 FDKDA

-719 GDKDLYVVSG
+719 SDLDLYVVSG
-729 GNEFI
+729 GNEFL
-734 ERSESLKDRVYI
+734 ERSESLKDRIYI
-746 NNGYGNF
+746 NDGKGNF
-753 TSRETNEIK
+753 KNKETNEIK
-762 YYTISGKTVSK
+762 DYTISGKTVSK

-805 NIDGVFKNVTA
+805 NVNGIFKNTTA
-816 KIASEFENF
+816 KIAPTFENF

-844 IAVGEWTHIGIFLND
+844 IAVGEWTHVGVFLND
-859 KGTFKDISSNSELNT
+859 KGTFKDISSTSKLNT

-900 GLNNKLKANK
+900 GLNNKLKASK

-932 YKYDGKYVPLRGKEC
+932 YQYDGKYVPLRGKEC

-957 KIKSYYEFAN
+957 RIKSYYEFAN
-967 SSLDDIYGQKLQT
+967 SSLEDIYGQKLQT

-991 ILLLNE
+991 ILLLNK
-997 GENKFKKVILPAMAQ
+997 GENKFKKIILPAMAQ

-1065 VLTPKKTGLYLNG
+1065 VLPPKDTGLYLNG
-1078 NTKSVALIHH
+1078 NAKSVELIHH
-1088 KKLKKLFA
+1088 KKLNKILA

-1108 EFLDKP
+1108 ELNAK

>member
-1 MKKYLTFFI
+1 MGEKVNITL
-10 LLLLLLSCSNKKE
+10 
-23 NQLENADLTKKET
+23 
-36 KTFFNFQK
+36 FNFQK
-44 IHKKQ
+44 INKKQ
-49 SHLDFQNNLKHD
+49 SNLDFQNTLKHD
-61 LSSKSNLF
+61 LSTKSNLF
-69 DYDFFYNGGGVGIV
+69 DYDFFYNGAGVGIV
-83 DINNDGLKDI
+83 DVNNDGLKDV

-115 ISEAANIN
+115 ISEKANIN
-123 KHKNWSNGVSF
+123 QHKNWSNGVTF

-146 ISQGGPYKKEV
+146 VTQGGPYNLEE
-157 RKNLLYIN
+157 RQNLLYIN
-165 QKNNTFTEKAVA
+165 QKDNTFTEKAVE

-188 ASFFDYD
+188 ASFFDFD

-201 CIVANENEYY
+201 CIVANENDYY
-211 GLDPVSFYK
+211 GLDPITFYK
-220 TLTNKKRL
+220 TLKNKKRL
-228 HQSSSHLYQNNDG
+228 HQSSSHLYKNNNG
-241 KYTDITEKSGLLKPT
+241 KFIDITEKSGLLKPT

-281 VPDAMYLNNRNGTFT
+281 VPDALYLNNRNSTFT
-296 DQIKN
+296 DQIKK

-311 GVDIEDIN
+311 GVDVEDIN

-329 DMASADHVR
+329 DMASADHIR

-357 LKLHHQY
+357 LDLHHQY

-370 LNIGNNTFHNI
+370 LNIGNNKFHNV
-381 AQVTGVSKTDW
+381 AQVTGLSKTDW
-392 SWAGLIMDANN
+392 SWAGLIFDANN
-403 NENND
+403 DENND
-408 IYITNGYRRYALD
+408 IYVTNGYRRYALD
-421 NDVRIQISNTKRQ
+421 NDIRIQISNIKKQ
-434 YKGKVPL
+434 YRGKVPL
-441 QIKENIYNQLP
+441 KIKEEIYNQLP

-460 FSNKGNLN
+460 FSNNGNLN
-468 FLDET
+468 FLNKT
-473 SVSGLGEASF
+473 SDSGLSEPSF

-515 STENN
+515 STEND
-520 TGNFLKIE
+520 TGNYVKIE
-528 TKGKISEDFAKV
+528 TKGTISEDFAKV
-540 TLVYDGK
+540 TLIYDGK

-560 SSVEN
+560 SSVDN
-565 TVHFGLGENKI
+565 TVHFGLGKHKI
-576 IDTVRVLWTSG
+576 IDTVRVLWASG
-587 KFEEKYNIKAN
+587 NFEEKYNIKAN
-598 SSLIFNEKDAIKTSK
+598 SNLIFNEKDAKNHNKLRQKTN
-613 LSQKSDNTLFRKINT
+613 NTLFKKNNT
-628 TLKFTHVENEFNDFE
+628 LLNFTHVENEFNDFE

-658 ITKGD
+658 IVKGD
-663 VNNDGKNDVFI
+663 VNNDGKEDVFI
-674 GGAKNQA
+674 GGAKNQP

-686 QKGNS
+686 QKDNS
-691 FEKLKNPI
+691 FEKIKNTI
-699 FEKDA
+699 FDKDA

-719 GDKDLYVVSG
+719 SDLDLYVVSG
-729 GNEFI
+729 GNEFL
-734 ERSESLKDRVYI
+734 ERSESLKDRIYI
-746 NNGYGNF
+746 NDGKGNF
-753 TSRETNEIK
+753 KNKETNEIK
-762 YYTISGKTVSK
+762 DYTISGKTVSK

-805 NIDGVFKNVTA
+805 NVNGIFKNTTA
-816 KIASEFENF
+816 KIAPTFENF

-844 IAVGEWTHIGIFLND
+844 IAVGEWTHVGVFLND
-859 KGTFKDISSNSELNT
+859 KGTFKDISSTSKLNT

-900 GLNNKLKANK
+900 GLNNKLKASK

-932 YKYDGKYVPLRGKEC
+932 YQYDGKYVPLRGKEC

-957 KIKSYYEFAN
+957 RIKSYYEFAN
-967 SSLDDIYGQKLQT
+967 SSLEDIYGQKLQT

-991 ILLLNE
+991 ILLLNK
-997 GENKFKKVILPAMAQ
+997 GENKFKKIILPAMAQ

-1065 VLTPKKTGLYLNG
+1065 VLPPKNTGLYLNG
-1078 NTKSVALIHH
+1078 NAKSVELIHH
-1088 KKLKKLFA
+1088 KKLNKILA

-1108 EFLDKP
+1108 ELNAK

>member
-1 MKKYLTFFI
+1 MKSYLTLYISI
-10 LLLLLLSCSNKKE
+10 LILSSCSNKS
-23 NQLENADLTKKET
+23 ET
-36 KTFFNFQK
+36 ISDSQNLGEKVNITLFNFQK
-44 IHKKQ
+44 INKKQ
-49 SHLDFQNNLKHD
+49 SNLDFQNTLKHD
-61 LSSKSNLF
+61 LSTKSNLF
-69 DYDFFYNGGGVGIV
+69 DYDFFYNGAGVGIV
-83 DINNDGLKDI
+83 DVNNDGLKDV

-115 ISEAANIN
+115 ISEKANIN
-123 KHKNWSNGVSF
+123 QHKNWSNGVTF

-146 ISQGGPYKKEV
+146 VTQGGPYNLEE
-157 RKNLLYIN
+157 RQNLLYIN
-165 QKNNTFTEKAVA
+165 QKDNTFTEKAVE

-188 ASFFDYD
+188 ASFFDFD

-201 CIVANENEYY
+201 CIVANENDYY
-211 GLDPVSFYK
+211 GLDPITFYK
-220 TLTNKKRL
+220 ILKNKKRL
-228 HQSSSHLYQNNDG
+228 HQSSSHLYKNNNG
-241 KYTDITEKSGLLKPT
+241 KFIDITEKSGLLKPT

-281 VPDAMYLNNRNGTFT
+281 VPDALYLNNGNSTFT
-296 DQIKN
+296 DQIKK

-311 GVDIEDIN
+311 GVDVEDIN

-329 DMASADHVR
+329 DMASADHIR

-346 NVEKHNLLVNK
+346 NVEKHNLLVKK
-357 LKLHHQY
+357 LDLHHQY

-370 LNIGNNTFHNI
+370 LNIGNNKFHNV
-381 AQVTGVSKTDW
+381 AQVTGLSKTDW
-392 SWAGLIMDANN
+392 SWAGLIFDGNN
-403 NENND
+403 DENND
-408 IYITNGYRRYALD
+408 IYVTNGYRRYALD
-421 NDVRIQISNTKRQ
+421 NDIRIQISNIKKQ
-434 YKGKVPL
+434 YRGKVPL
-441 QIKENIYNQLP
+441 KIKEEIYNQLP

-460 FSNKGNLN
+460 FSNNGNLN
-468 FLDET
+468 FLNKT
-473 SVSGLGEASF
+473 SDSGLSEPSF

-515 STENN
+515 STENDA
-520 TGNFLKIE
+520 GNYVKIE
-528 TKGKISEDFAKV
+528 TKGTISEDFAKV
-540 TLVYDGK
+540 TLIYDGK

-560 SSVEN
+560 SSVDN
-565 TVHFGLGENKI
+565 TVHFGLGKHKI
-576 IDTVRVLWTSG
+576 IDTVRVLWASG
-587 KFEEKYNIKAN
+587 NFEEKYNIKAN
-598 SSLIFNEKDAIKTSK
+598 SNLIFNEKDAKNHNKLRQKTN
-613 LSQKSDNTLFRKINT
+613 NTLFKKNNT
-628 TLKFTHVENEFNDFE
+628 LLNFTHVENEFNDFE

-658 ITKGD
+658 IVKGD
-663 VNNDGKNDVFI
+663 VNNDGKEDVFI
-674 GGAKNQA
+674 SGAKNQP

-686 QKGNS
+686 QKDNF
-691 FEKLKNPI
+691 FEKIKNNI
-699 FEKDA
+699 FDKDA

-719 GDKDLYVVSG
+719 SDLDLYVVSG
-729 GNEFI
+729 GNEFL
-734 ERSESLKDRVYI
+734 ERSESLKDRIYI
-746 NNGYGNF
+746 NDGKGNF
-753 TSRETNEIK
+753 KNKETNEIK
-762 YYTISGKTVSK
+762 DYTISGKTVSK

-805 NIDGVFKNVTA
+805 NVNGIFKNTTA
-816 KIASEFENF
+816 KIAPTFENF

-844 IAVGEWTHIGIFLND
+844 IAVGEWTHVGVFLND
-859 KGTFKDISSNSELNT
+859 KGTFKDISSASKLNT

-900 GLNNKLKANK
+900 GLNNKLKASK

-932 YKYDGKYVPLRGKEC
+932 YQYDGKYVPLRGKEC

-957 KIKSYYEFAN
+957 RIKSYYEFAN
-967 SSLDDIYGQKLQT
+967 SSLEDIYGQKLQT

-991 ILLLNE
+991 ILLLNK
-997 GENKFKKVILPAMAQ
+997 GENKFKKIILPAMAQ

-1065 VLTPKKTGLYLNG
+1065 VLPPKNTGLYLNG
-1078 NTKSVALIHH
+1078 NAKSVELIHH
-1088 KKLKKLFA
+1088 KKLNKILA

-1108 EFLDKP
+1108 ELNAK

>member
-1 MKKYLTFFI
+1 MKSYLTLYISI
-10 LLLLLLSCSNKKE
+10 LILSSCSNKS
-23 NQLENADLTKKET
+23 ET
-36 KTFFNFQK
+36 ILDSQNLGEKVNITLFNFQK
-44 IHKKQ
+44 INKKQ
-49 SHLDFQNNLKHD
+49 SNLDFQNTLKHD
-61 LSSKSNLF
+61 LSTKSNLF
-69 DYDFFYNGGGVGIV
+69 DYDFFYNGAGVGIV
-83 DINNDGLKDI
+83 DVNNDGLKDV

-115 ISEAANIN
+115 ISEKANIN
-123 KHKNWSNGVSF
+123 QHKNWSNGVTF

-146 ISQGGPYKKEV
+146 VTQGGPYNLEE
-157 RKNLLYIN
+157 RQNLLYIN
-165 QKNNTFTEKAVA
+165 QKDNTFTEKAVE

-188 ASFFDYD
+188 ASFFDFD

-201 CIVANENEYY
+201 CIVANENDYY
-211 GLDPVSFYK
+211 GLDPITFYK
-220 TLTNKKRL
+220 TLKNKKRL
-228 HQSSSHLYQNNDG
+228 HQSSSHLYKNNNG
-241 KYTDITEKSGLLKPT
+241 KFIDITEKSGLLKPT

-281 VPDAMYLNNRNGTFT
+281 VPDALYLNNRNSTFT
-296 DQIKN
+296 DQIKK

-311 GVDIEDIN
+311 GVDVEDIN

-329 DMASADHVR
+329 DMASADHIR

-357 LKLHHQY
+357 LDLHHQY

-370 LNIGNNTFHNI
+370 LNIGNNKFHNV
-381 AQVTGVSKTDW
+381 AQVTGLSKTDW
-392 SWAGLIMDANN
+392 SWAGLIFDANN
-403 NENND
+403 DENND
-408 IYITNGYRRYALD
+408 IYVTNGYRRYALD
-421 NDVRIQISNTKRQ
+421 NDIRIKISNIKKQ
-434 YKGKVPL
+434 YRGKVPL
-441 QIKENIYNQLP
+441 KIKEEIYNQLP

-460 FSNKGNLN
+460 FSNNGNLN
-468 FLDET
+468 FLNKT
-473 SVSGLGEASF
+473 SDSGLSEPSF

-515 STENN
+515 STEND
-520 TGNFLKIE
+520 TGNYVKIE
-528 TKGKISEDFAKV
+528 TKGTISEDFAKV
-540 TLVYDGK
+540 TLIYDGK

-560 SSVEN
+560 SSVDN
-565 TVHFGLGENKI
+565 TVHFGLGKHKI
-576 IDTVRVLWTSG
+576 IDTVRVLWASG
-587 KFEEKYNIKAN
+587 NFEEKYNIKAN
-598 SSLIFNEKDAIKTSK
+598 SNLIFNEKDAKNHNKLRQKTN
-613 LSQKSDNTLFRKINT
+613 NTLFKKNNT
-628 TLKFTHVENEFNDFE
+628 LLNFTHVENEFNDFE

-658 ITKGD
+658 IVKGD
-663 VNNDGKNDVFI
+663 VNNDGKEDVFI
-674 GGAKNQA
+674 GGAKNQP

-686 QKGNS
+686 QKDNS
-691 FEKLKNPI
+691 FEKIKNTI
-699 FEKDA
+699 FDKDA

-719 GDKDLYVVSG
+719 SDLDLYVVSG
-729 GNEFI
+729 GNEFL
-734 ERSESLKDRVYI
+734 ERSESLKDRIYI
-746 NNGYGNF
+746 NDGKGNF
-753 TSRETNEIK
+753 KNKETNEIK
-762 YYTISGKTVSK
+762 DYTISGKTVSK

-805 NIDGVFKNVTA
+805 NVNGIFKNTTA
-816 KIASEFENF
+816 KIAPTFENF

-844 IAVGEWTHIGIFLND
+844 IAVGEWTHVGVFLND
-859 KGTFKDISSNSELNT
+859 KGTFKDISSTSKLNT

-900 GLNNKLKANK
+900 GLNNKLKASK

-932 YKYDGKYVPLRGKEC
+932 YQYDGKYVPLRGKEC

-957 KIKSYYEFAN
+957 RIKSYYEFAN
-967 SSLDDIYGQKLQT
+967 SSLEDIYGQKLQT

-991 ILLLNE
+991 ILLLNK
-997 GENKFKKVILPAMAQ
+997 GENKFKKIILPAMAQ

-1065 VLTPKKTGLYLNG
+1065 VLPPKNTGLYLNG
-1078 NTKSVALIHH
+1078 NAKSVELIHH
-1088 KKLKKLFA
+1088 KKLNKILA

-1108 EFLDKP
+1108 ELNAK

>member
-1 MKKYLTFFI
+1 MKSYLTLYISI
-10 LLLLLLSCSNKKE
+10 LILSSCSNK
-23 NQLENADLTKKET
+23 NET
-36 KTFFNFQK
+36 ILDSQNLGEKVNITLFNFQK
-44 IHKKQ
+44 INKKQ
-49 SHLDFQNNLKHD
+49 SNLDFQNTLKHD
-61 LSSKSNLF
+61 LSTKSNLF
-69 DYDFFYNGGGVGIV
+69 DYDFFYNGAGVGIV
-83 DINNDGLKDI
+83 DVNNDGLKDV

-115 ISEAANIN
+115 ISEKANIN
-123 KHKNWSNGVSF
+123 QHKNWSNGVTF

-146 ISQGGPYKKEV
+146 VTQGGPYNLEE
-157 RKNLLYIN
+157 RQNLLYIN
-165 QKNNTFTEKAVA
+165 QKDNTFTEKAVE

-188 ASFFDYD
+188 ASFFDFD

-201 CIVANENEYY
+201 CIVANENDYY
-211 GLDPVSFYK
+211 GLDPITFYK
-220 TLTNKKRL
+220 TLKNKKRL
-228 HQSSSHLYQNNDG
+228 HQSSSHLYKNNNG
-241 KYTDITEKSGLLKPT
+241 KFIDITEKSGLLKPT

-281 VPDAMYLNNRNGTFT
+281 VPDALYLNNRNSTFT
-296 DQIKN
+296 DQIKK

-311 GVDIEDIN
+311 GVDVEDIN

-329 DMASADHVR
+329 DMASADHIR

-357 LKLHHQY
+357 LDLHHQY

-370 LNIGNNTFHNI
+370 LNIGNNKFHNV
-381 AQVTGVSKTDW
+381 AQVTGLSKTDW
-392 SWAGLIMDANN
+392 SWAGLIFDVNN
-403 NENND
+403 DENND
-408 IYITNGYRRYALD
+408 IYVTNGYRRYALD
-421 NDVRIQISNTKRQ
+421 NDIRIQISNIKKQ
-434 YKGKVPL
+434 YRGKVPL
-441 QIKENIYNQLP
+441 KIKEEIYNQLP

-460 FSNKGNLN
+460 FSNNGNLN
-468 FLDET
+468 FLNKT
-473 SVSGLGEASF
+473 SDSGLSEPSF

-515 STENN
+515 STEND
-520 TGNFLKIE
+520 TGNYVKIE
-528 TKGKISEDFAKV
+528 TKGTISEDFAKV
-540 TLVYDGK
+540 TLIYDGK

-560 SSVEN
+560 SSVDN
-565 TVHFGLGENKI
+565 TVHFGLGKHKI
-576 IDTVRVLWTSG
+576 IDTVRVLWASG
-587 KFEEKYNIKAN
+587 NFEEKYNIKAN
-598 SSLIFNEKDAIKTSK
+598 SNLIFNEKDAKNHNKLRQKTN
-613 LSQKSDNTLFRKINT
+613 NTLFKKNNT
-628 TLKFTHVENEFNDFE
+628 LLNFTHVENEFNDFE

-658 ITKGD
+658 IVKGD
-663 VNNDGKNDVFI
+663 VNNDGKEDVFI
-674 GGAKNQA
+674 GGAKNQP

-686 QKGNS
+686 QKDNS
-691 FEKLKNPI
+691 FEKIKNTI
-699 FEKDA
+699 FDKDA

-719 GDKDLYVVSG
+719 SDLDLYVVSG
-729 GNEFI
+729 GNEFL
-734 ERSESLKDRVYI
+734 ERSESLKDRIYI
-746 NNGYGNF
+746 NDGKGNF
-753 TSRETNEIK
+753 KNKETNEIK
-762 YYTISGKTVSK
+762 DYTISGKTVSK

-805 NIDGVFKNVTA
+805 NVNGIFKNTTA
-816 KIASEFENF
+816 KIAPTFENF

-844 IAVGEWTHIGIFLND
+844 IAVGEWTHVGVFLND
-859 KGTFKDISSNSELNT
+859 KGTFKDISSTSKLNT

-900 GLNNKLKANK
+900 GLNNKLKASK

-932 YKYDGKYVPLRGKEC
+932 YQYDGKYVPLRGKEC

-957 KIKSYYEFAN
+957 RIKSYYEFAN
-967 SSLDDIYGQKLQT
+967 SSLEDIYGQKLQT

-991 ILLLNE
+991 ILLLNK
-997 GENKFKKVILPAMAQ
+997 GENKFKKIILPAMAQ

-1065 VLTPKKTGLYLNG
+1065 VLPPKNTGLYLNG
-1078 NTKSVALIHH
+1078 NAKSVELIHH
-1088 KKLKKLFA
+1088 KKLNKILA

-1108 EFLDKP
+1108 ELNAK

>member
-1 MKKYLTFFI
+1 MGEKVNITL
-10 LLLLLLSCSNKKE
+10 
-23 NQLENADLTKKET
+23 
-36 KTFFNFQK
+36 FNFQK
-44 IHKKQ
+44 INKKQ
-49 SHLDFQNNLKHD
+49 SNLDFKNTLKHD
-61 LSSKSNLF
+61 LSTKSNLF
-69 DYDFFYNGGGVGIV
+69 DYDFFYNGAGVGIV
-83 DINNDGLKDI
+83 DVNNDGLKDV

-115 ISEAANIN
+115 ISEKANIN
-123 KHKNWSNGVSF
+123 QHKNWSNGVTF

-146 ISQGGPYKKEV
+146 VTQGGPYNLEE
-157 RKNLLYIN
+157 RQNLLYIN
-165 QKNNTFTEKAVA
+165 QKDNTFTEKAVE

-188 ASFFDYD
+188 ASFFDFD

-201 CIVANENEYY
+201 CIVANENDYY
-211 GLDPVSFYK
+211 GLDPITFYK
-220 TLTNKKRL
+220 TLKNKKRL
-228 HQSSSHLYQNNDG
+228 HQSSSHLYKNNNG
-241 KYTDITEKSGLLKPT
+241 KFIDITEKSGLLKPT

-281 VPDAMYLNNRNGTFT
+281 VPDALYLNNGNSTFT
-296 DQIKN
+296 DQIKK

-311 GVDIEDIN
+311 GVDVEDIN

-329 DMASADHVR
+329 DMASADHIR

-357 LKLHHQY
+357 LDLHHQY

-370 LNIGNNTFHNI
+370 LNIGNNKFHNV
-381 AQVTGVSKTDW
+381 AQVTGLSKTDW
-392 SWAGLIMDANN
+392 SWAGLIFDANN
-403 NENND
+403 DENND
-408 IYITNGYRRYALD
+408 IYVTNGYRRYALD
-421 NDVRIQISNTKRQ
+421 NDIRIQISNIKKQ
-434 YKGKVPL
+434 YRGKVPL
-441 QIKENIYNQLP
+441 KIKEEIYNQLP

-460 FSNKGNLN
+460 FSNNGNLN
-468 FLDET
+468 FLNKT
-473 SVSGLGEASF
+473 SDSGLSEPSF

-515 STENN
+515 STEND
-520 TGNFLKIE
+520 TGNYVKIE
-528 TKGKISEDFAKV
+528 TKGTISEDFAKV
-540 TLVYDGK
+540 TLIYDGK

-560 SSVEN
+560 SSVDN
-565 TVHFGLGENKI
+565 TVHFGLGKHKI
-576 IDTVRVLWTSG
+576 IDTVRVLWASG
-587 KFEEKYNIKAN
+587 NFEEKYNIKAN
-598 SSLIFNEKDAIKTSK
+598 SNLIFNEKDAKNHNKLRQKTN
-613 LSQKSDNTLFRKINT
+613 NTLFKKNNT
-628 TLKFTHVENEFNDFE
+628 LLNFTHVENEFNDFE

-658 ITKGD
+658 IVKGD
-663 VNNDGKNDVFI
+663 VNNDGKEDVFI
-674 GGAKNQA
+674 GGAKNQP

-686 QKGNS
+686 QKDNS
-691 FEKLKNPI
+691 FEKIKNTI
-699 FEKDA
+699 FDKDA

-719 GDKDLYVVSG
+719 SDLDLYVVSG
-729 GNEFI
+729 GNEFL
-734 ERSESLKDRVYI
+734 ERSESLKDRIYI
-746 NNGYGNF
+746 NDGKGNF
-753 TSRETNEIK
+753 KNKETNEIK
-762 YYTISGKTVSK
+762 DYTISGKTVSK
-773 IDFDNDGDFDIIVGN
+773 IDFDNDGDFDIILGN

-805 NIDGVFKNVTA
+805 NVNGIFKNTTA
-816 KIASEFENF
+816 KIAPTFENF

-844 IAVGEWTHIGIFLND
+844 IAVGEWTHVGVFLND
-859 KGTFKDISSNSELNT
+859 KGTFKDISSTSKLNT

-900 GLNNKLKANK
+900 GLNNKLKASK

-932 YKYDGKYVPLRGKEC
+932 YQYDGKYVPLRGKEC

-957 KIKSYYEFAN
+957 RIKSYYEFAN
-967 SSLDDIYGQKLQT
+967 SSLEDIYGQKLQT

-991 ILLLNE
+991 ILLLNK
-997 GENKFKKVILPAMAQ
+997 GENKFKKIILPAMAQ

-1065 VLTPKKTGLYLNG
+1065 VLPPKNTGLYLNG
-1078 NTKSVALIHH
+1078 NAKSVELIHH
-1088 KKLKKLFA
+1088 KKLNKILA

-1108 EFLDKP
+1108 ELNAK